1 MNKKTFII
9 IGLIFCL
16 LFTMPMASAAE
27 NSADSSSLDDNF
39 AIESDIYQLASADV
53 DGFDIADENVSDDS
67 VASISDSEEIADGPG
82 GDINKNYNENNK
94 NFGASILAADGS
106 GNTFSDLKS
115 IIENAIAN
123 GDDSVAL
130 DRDFE
135 FTSGEDDSLTD
146 GIVINSPITI
156 IGGSH
161 TIDAKNMARIFTIS
175 SNNVFLKD
183 IVFKNANA
191 SNSNS
196 HGAAGGAVYVE
207 TAGSAEEHSG
217 ISNSTFINCYS
228 TGDGGALYVKSDY
241 FTLSDSIFTDNT
253 AGDDGGAID
262 WEGDYGEI
270 SNLTASGNS
279 AISYGTSNSKGG
291 TIIITGSCMKMDQL
305 NITNSIAKADSG
317 HNGIQGGAI
326 FLTGNYCNITN
337 SRFENCSVDFDGDDA
352 SGGALYVIGNF
363 TNIIGADFINNSA
376 TEDGGAVFI
385 HGNDCTLNNTLFT
398 GNIAHNDGGAI
409 EWDGDNGMIYN
420 LTADENHGDSAHG
433 SSKGGTIIATGDRI
447 VMDMLN
453 ITNSHVNGPTYTGT
467 NTIQG
472 GAIFLT
478 GNECNITNSRFEN
491 CFADHSKVEASGGA
505 LYILGNKSSISNV
518 EISNA
523 SSKKDG
529 SAVYVFG
536 NNGNLEK
543 VSISNSKSSSGDGT
557 IMISGNNTLIDS
569 CSVDSSYAKNAGAL
583 KIAGDGTKVSNSNFT
598 NNNASAMAGAIEVL
612 GSDTTITG
620 CNISDNTAATNGGG
634 VYYKGSRF
642 TLQDSNIDHNSA
654 KVGASIYLDKG
665 SISSHIIGCNI
676 TNAYANGGNSGFGG
690 GVEWLENS
698 VDGLIKDCYFYN
710 LSSSSHG
717 GAIHWYPG
725 TNGQVDNCTFIE
737 CHVDD
742 TKNAGA
748 IYAGANTN
756 VIPKGTI
763 LSNSTFIN
771 CTSGTRGA
779 VNWNSVG
786 GLIINNTFINCGGN
800 SSATTQYGGRQAL
813 QIEKGNN
820 TQILLCEFYNCTGIG
835 GGGALRIQDQGE
847 NITIANCTF
856 DGCSNTGTA
865 GAVYISNNGK
875 NIVFE
880 NNSFTNNSAPNTGA
894 LYADS
899 RTTFSSFANN
909 TFISNKATDASGNA
923 GAVRFS
929 GEAAIADSRFID
941 NSCNGAGGAIFANG
955 KLNIS
960 GSTFENN
967 TAGTNGGAI
976 SSNNGNGNL
985 FVNESSFKYNKAPTG
1000 SAIRARSVNIEN
1012 TELLENQALFDKWNN
1027 QRHSFTENHV
1037 SINGT
1042 FVGMDNYLNAI
1053 NAGSGTFSN
1062 VVYCG
1067 VNGGGVDE
1075 GTTNTDGVTSAKS
1088 FNEVHQIVILEIFDE
1103 NNNLVESIKQY
1114 TDASGN
1120 YNFEVDLSSDA
1131 QSYSYRISHPED
1143 NYYTYAEY
1151 TLHKDSSVLNISC
1164 QNITYPEDENITF
1177 EVSGIDG
1184 MTPTGNITVVI
1195 NDTDGVIIYNDT
1207 IQLSSGK
1214 AKLDF
1219 FKLNVSEYYIH
1230 ARYNGDENYL
1240 PDNETAVFH
1249 VNQTKPSMD
1258 LETITPVSYGDN
1270 ETLVVKVIPVVG
1282 GIVPTGNVTVVITD
1296 SEGNVVVTFNEKA
1309 LTDGSVEINVTG
1321 LAVGEYNVNATYN
1334 GDENYISSDISGS
1347 FDVVQATPEVNIGT
1361 ANITYGENETVVV
1374 AVEAV
1379 EGGDVPT
1386 GNVTVVVTDS
1396 EGDVVVTFTEEA
1408 LTDGAFSFNLT
1419 GLAVGEYGVDVTYN
1433 GDVNY
1438 APASGKGEFKV
1449 DRAVPTVSV
1458 GAEDIIY
1465 GADETVVVTVSGV
1478 ESGAV
1483 PTGNVTVVVTDSE
1496 GDVVVTFTEEALTDG
1511 AFSFNLTG
1519 LAVGEYGVD
1528 VTYNGDVNYAPASGK
1543 GEFKV
1548 DRAVPTV
1555 SVGAE
1560 DIIYGADETVV
1571 VTVSGVES
1579 GAVPTGNVTVVVTDS
1594 EGDVVVFPEA
1604 ALTGGSVELNVPGLS
1619 AGKYNVSVAY
1629 NGDVNYT
1636 DASGKANFTVER
1648 ASPDIEIGTENI
1660 VYDQDET
1667 ISVTVSPVEG
1677 GTVPTGTVNIT
1688 VTDEDGNSRT
1698 FNDVSLENGAAEK
1711 VISDLDAGNYTVQ
1724 IVYSG
1729 DDNYAPDTK
1738 DGKFEVAKADAIVEI
1753 HVYDIIYGDIE
1764 ELTVTC
1770 NAPGNVT
1777 VYVNGINVT
1786 LSLDDGYEHRL
1797 FASLAAA
1804 YSGNARLDLENLAAG
1819 TYPAS
1824 VHYNGDKNHNEAD
1837 DDDTFHVIPQNTTVS
1852 VYVDD
1857 IKVGEDAI
1865 IKVELSPEAAPGNI
1879 TVTIDG
1885 RDYNVELTN
1894 GKGQLA
1900 VPGFKAGEHDVV
1912 AKYPGSQN
1920 YTNSSNSTTFKVTRN
1935 TPEVSIDSQDI
1946 NVGDMETI
1954 TVTVP
1959 KDATGNVTI
1968 TVAGKT
1974 YTAPVKD
1981 GKAVFNVPGLKAGNY
1996 AVDARYNGDDKYDSL
2011 DVNGTFTVSK
2021 VKPDM
2026 GISAA
2031 TIKVGDDGTVTVTVP
2046 KDATGKITIEVAGKK
2061 YTALIKD
2068 GKAVFNVPGLKVGI
2082 HHIKAYY
2089 EGDEKY
2095 ESSQADGYIEVV
2107 DDNHNGSHNK
2117 AHEDGIDLAS
2127 IYTGNPVMVLI
2138 LVLSF
2143 LGLLPLGRK
2152 RDDDE

>member
-1 MNKKTFII
+1 M
-9 IGLIFCL
+9 
-16 LFTMPMASAAE
+16 
-27 NSADSSSLDDNF
+27 
-39 AIESDIYQLASADV
+39 
-53 DGFDIADENVSDDS
+53 
-67 VASISDSEEIADGPG
+67 
-82 GDINKNYNENNK
+82 
-94 NFGASILAADGS
+94 
-106 GNTFSDLKS
+106 
-115 IIENAIAN
+115 
-123 GDDSVAL
+123 
-130 DRDFE
+130 
-135 FTSGEDDSLTD
+135 
-146 GIVINSPITI
+146 
-156 IGGSH
+156 
-161 TIDAKNMARIFTIS
+161 
-175 SNNVFLKD
+175 
-183 IVFKNANA
+183 
-191 SNSNS
+191 
-196 HGAAGGAVYVE
+196 
-207 TAGSAEEHSG
+207 
-217 ISNSTFINCYS
+217 
-228 TGDGGALYVKSDY
+228 
-241 FTLSDSIFTDNT
+241 
-253 AGDDGGAID
+253 
-262 WEGDYGEI
+262 
-270 SNLTASGNS
+270 
-279 AISYGTSNSKGG
+279 
-291 TIIITGSCMKMDQL
+291 
-305 NITNSIAKADSG
+305 
-317 HNGIQGGAI
+317 
-326 FLTGNYCNITN
+326 
-337 SRFENCSVDFDGDDA
+337 
-352 SGGALYVIGNF
+352 
-363 TNIIGADFINNSA
+363 
-376 TEDGGAVFI
+376 
-385 HGNDCTLNNTLFT
+385 
-398 GNIAHNDGGAI
+398 
-409 EWDGDNGMIYN
+409 
-420 LTADENHGDSAHG
+420 
-433 SSKGGTIIATGDRI
+433 
-447 VMDMLN
+447 
-453 ITNSHVNGPTYTGT
+453 
-467 NTIQG
+467 
-472 GAIFLT
+472 
-478 GNECNITNSRFEN
+478 
-491 CFADHSKVEASGGA
+491 
-505 LYILGNKSSISNV
+505 
-518 EISNA
+518 
-523 SSKKDG
+523 
-529 SAVYVFG
+529 
-536 NNGNLEK
+536 
-543 VSISNSKSSSGDGT
+543 
-557 IMISGNNTLIDS
+557 
-569 CSVDSSYAKNAGAL
+569 
-583 KIAGDGTKVSNSNFT
+583 
-598 NNNASAMAGAIEVL
+598 
-612 GSDTTITG
+612 
-620 CNISDNTAATNGGG
+620 
-634 VYYKGSRF
+634 
-642 TLQDSNIDHNSA
+642 
-654 KVGASIYLDKG
+654 
-665 SISSHIIGCNI
+665 
-676 TNAYANGGNSGFGG
+676 
-690 GVEWLENS
+690 
-698 VDGLIKDCYFYN
+698 
-710 LSSSSHG
+710 
-717 GAIHWYPG
+717 
-725 TNGQVDNCTFIE
+725 
-737 CHVDD
+737 
-742 TKNAGA
+742 
-748 IYAGANTN
+748 
-756 VIPKGTI
+756 
-763 LSNSTFIN
+763 
-771 CTSGTRGA
+771 
-779 VNWNSVG
+779 
-786 GLIINNTFINCGGN
+786 
-800 SSATTQYGGRQAL
+800 
-813 QIEKGNN
+813 
-820 TQILLCEFYNCTGIG
+820 
-835 GGGALRIQDQGE
+835 
-847 NITIANCTF
+847 
-856 DGCSNTGTA
+856 
-865 GAVYISNNGK
+865 
-875 NIVFE
+875 
-880 NNSFTNNSAPNTGA
+880 
-894 LYADS
+894 
-899 RTTFSSFANN
+899 
-909 TFISNKATDASGNA
+909 
-923 GAVRFS
+923 RFS

-1075 GTTNTDGVTSAKS
+1075 GTTNTDDVTSAKS

-1309 LTDGSVEINVTG
+1309 LTGGSVEINVTG

-1334 GDENYISSDISGS
+1334 GDENYISS
-1347 FDVVQATPEVNIGT
+1347 E
-1361 ANITYGENETVVV
+1361 
-1374 AVEAV
+1374 
-1379 EGGDVPT
+1379 
-1386 GNVTVVVTDS
+1386 
-1396 EGDVVVTFTEEA
+1396 
-1408 LTDGAFSFNLT
+1408 
-1419 GLAVGEYGVDVTYN
+1419 
-1433 GDVNY
+1433 
-1438 APASGKGEFKV
+1438 
-1449 DRAVPTVSV
+1449 
-1458 GAEDIIY
+1458 
-1465 GADETVVVTVSGV
+1465 
-1478 ESGAV
+1478 
-1483 PTGNVTVVVTDSE
+1483 
-1496 GDVVVTFTEEALTDG
+1496 
-1511 AFSFNLTG
+1511 
-1519 LAVGEYGVD
+1519 
-1528 VTYNGDVNYAPASGK
+1528 
-1543 GEFKV
+1543 
-1548 DRAVPTV
+1548 
-1555 SVGAE
+1555 
-1560 DIIYGADETVV
+1560 
-1571 VTVSGVES
+1571 
-1579 GAVPTGNVTVVVTDS
+1579 
-1594 EGDVVVFPEA
+1594 
-1604 ALTGGSVELNVPGLS
+1604 
-1619 AGKYNVSVAY
+1619 
-1629 NGDVNYT
+1629 
-1636 DASGKANFTVER
+1636 
-1648 ASPDIEIGTENI
+1648 
-1660 VYDQDET
+1660 
-1667 ISVTVSPVEG
+1667 
-1677 GTVPTGTVNIT
+1677 
-1688 VTDEDGNSRT
+1688 
-1698 FNDVSLENGAAEK
+1698 
-1711 VISDLDAGNYTVQ
+1711 
-1724 IVYSG
+1724 
-1729 DDNYAPDTK
+1729 
-1738 DGKFEVAKADAIVEI
+1738 
-1753 HVYDIIYGDIE
+1753 
-1764 ELTVTC
+1764 
-1770 NAPGNVT
+1770 
-1777 VYVNGINVT
+1777 
-1786 LSLDDGYEHRL
+1786 
-1797 FASLAAA
+1797 
-1804 YSGNARLDLENLAAG
+1804 
-1819 TYPAS
+1819 
-1824 VHYNGDKNHNEAD
+1824 D

-2068 GKAVFNVPGLKVGI
+2068 GKAVFNVPGLNVGI

>member
-620 CNISDNTAATNGGG
+620 CNISDNTATYGGG

-676 TNAYANGGNSGFGG
+676 TNAYANGGKTGFGG

-1075 GTTNTDGVTSAKS
+1075 GTTNTDDVTSAKS

-1309 LTDGSVEINVTG
+1309 LTGGSVEINVTG

-1334 GDENYISSDISGS
+1334 GDENYISS
-1347 FDVVQATPEVNIGT
+1347 E
-1361 ANITYGENETVVV
+1361 
-1374 AVEAV
+1374 
-1379 EGGDVPT
+1379 
-1386 GNVTVVVTDS
+1386 
-1396 EGDVVVTFTEEA
+1396 
-1408 LTDGAFSFNLT
+1408 
-1419 GLAVGEYGVDVTYN
+1419 
-1433 GDVNY
+1433 
-1438 APASGKGEFKV
+1438 
-1449 DRAVPTVSV
+1449 
-1458 GAEDIIY
+1458 
-1465 GADETVVVTVSGV
+1465 
-1478 ESGAV
+1478 
-1483 PTGNVTVVVTDSE
+1483 
-1496 GDVVVTFTEEALTDG
+1496 
-1511 AFSFNLTG
+1511 
-1519 LAVGEYGVD
+1519 
-1528 VTYNGDVNYAPASGK
+1528 
-1543 GEFKV
+1543 
-1548 DRAVPTV
+1548 
-1555 SVGAE
+1555 
-1560 DIIYGADETVV
+1560 
-1571 VTVSGVES
+1571 
-1579 GAVPTGNVTVVVTDS
+1579 
-1594 EGDVVVFPEA
+1594 
-1604 ALTGGSVELNVPGLS
+1604 
-1619 AGKYNVSVAY
+1619 
-1629 NGDVNYT
+1629 
-1636 DASGKANFTVER
+1636 
-1648 ASPDIEIGTENI
+1648 
-1660 VYDQDET
+1660 
-1667 ISVTVSPVEG
+1667 
-1677 GTVPTGTVNIT
+1677 
-1688 VTDEDGNSRT
+1688 
-1698 FNDVSLENGAAEK
+1698 
-1711 VISDLDAGNYTVQ
+1711 
-1724 IVYSG
+1724 
-1729 DDNYAPDTK
+1729 
-1738 DGKFEVAKADAIVEI
+1738 
-1753 HVYDIIYGDIE
+1753 
-1764 ELTVTC
+1764 
-1770 NAPGNVT
+1770 
-1777 VYVNGINVT
+1777 
-1786 LSLDDGYEHRL
+1786 
-1797 FASLAAA
+1797 
-1804 YSGNARLDLENLAAG
+1804 
-1819 TYPAS
+1819 
-1824 VHYNGDKNHNEAD
+1824 D

-2068 GKAVFNVPGLKVGI
+2068 GKAVFNVPGLNVGI

>member
-1 MNKKTFII
+1 
-9 IGLIFCL
+9 
-16 LFTMPMASAAE
+16 
-27 NSADSSSLDDNF
+27 
-39 AIESDIYQLASADV
+39 
-53 DGFDIADENVSDDS
+53 
-67 VASISDSEEIADGPG
+67 
-82 GDINKNYNENNK
+82 
-94 NFGASILAADGS
+94 
-106 GNTFSDLKS
+106 
-115 IIENAIAN
+115 
-123 GDDSVAL
+123 
-130 DRDFE
+130 
-135 FTSGEDDSLTD
+135 
-146 GIVINSPITI
+146 
-156 IGGSH
+156 
-161 TIDAKNMARIFTIS
+161 
-175 SNNVFLKD
+175 
-183 IVFKNANA
+183 
-191 SNSNS
+191 
-196 HGAAGGAVYVE
+196 
-207 TAGSAEEHSG
+207 
-217 ISNSTFINCYS
+217 
-228 TGDGGALYVKSDY
+228 
-241 FTLSDSIFTDNT
+241 
-253 AGDDGGAID
+253 
-262 WEGDYGEI
+262 
-270 SNLTASGNS
+270 
-279 AISYGTSNSKGG
+279 
-291 TIIITGSCMKMDQL
+291 
-305 NITNSIAKADSG
+305 
-317 HNGIQGGAI
+317 
-326 FLTGNYCNITN
+326 
-337 SRFENCSVDFDGDDA
+337 
-352 SGGALYVIGNF
+352 
-363 TNIIGADFINNSA
+363 
-376 TEDGGAVFI
+376 
-385 HGNDCTLNNTLFT
+385 
-398 GNIAHNDGGAI
+398 
-409 EWDGDNGMIYN
+409 
-420 LTADENHGDSAHG
+420 
-433 SSKGGTIIATGDRI
+433 
-447 VMDMLN
+447 
-453 ITNSHVNGPTYTGT
+453 
-467 NTIQG
+467 
-472 GAIFLT
+472 
-478 GNECNITNSRFEN
+478 
-491 CFADHSKVEASGGA
+491 
-505 LYILGNKSSISNV
+505 
-518 EISNA
+518 
-523 SSKKDG
+523 
-529 SAVYVFG
+529 
-536 NNGNLEK
+536 
-543 VSISNSKSSSGDGT
+543 
-557 IMISGNNTLIDS
+557 
-569 CSVDSSYAKNAGAL
+569 
-583 KIAGDGTKVSNSNFT
+583 
-598 NNNASAMAGAIEVL
+598 
-612 GSDTTITG
+612 
-620 CNISDNTAATNGGG
+620 
-634 VYYKGSRF
+634 
-642 TLQDSNIDHNSA
+642 
-654 KVGASIYLDKG
+654 
-665 SISSHIIGCNI
+665 
-676 TNAYANGGNSGFGG
+676 
-690 GVEWLENS
+690 
-698 VDGLIKDCYFYN
+698 
-710 LSSSSHG
+710 
-717 GAIHWYPG
+717 
-725 TNGQVDNCTFIE
+725 
-737 CHVDD
+737 
-742 TKNAGA
+742 
-748 IYAGANTN
+748 
-756 VIPKGTI
+756 
-763 LSNSTFIN
+763 
-771 CTSGTRGA
+771 
-779 VNWNSVG
+779 
-786 GLIINNTFINCGGN
+786 
-800 SSATTQYGGRQAL
+800 
-813 QIEKGNN
+813 
-820 TQILLCEFYNCTGIG
+820 
-835 GGGALRIQDQGE
+835 
-847 NITIANCTF
+847 
-856 DGCSNTGTA
+856 
-865 GAVYISNNGK
+865 
-875 NIVFE
+875 
-880 NNSFTNNSAPNTGA
+880 
-894 LYADS
+894 
-899 RTTFSSFANN
+899 
-909 TFISNKATDASGNA
+909 
-923 GAVRFS
+923 
-929 GEAAIADSRFID
+929 
-941 NSCNGAGGAIFANG
+941 
-955 KLNIS
+955 
-960 GSTFENN
+960 
-967 TAGTNGGAI
+967 
-976 SSNNGNGNL
+976 
-985 FVNESSFKYNKAPTG
+985 
-1000 SAIRARSVNIEN
+1000 
-1012 TELLENQALFDKWNN
+1012 
-1027 QRHSFTENHV
+1027 
-1037 SINGT
+1037 
-1042 FVGMDNYLNAI
+1042 
-1053 NAGSGTFSN
+1053 
-1062 VVYCG
+1062 
-1067 VNGGGVDE
+1067 
-1075 GTTNTDGVTSAKS
+1075 
-1088 FNEVHQIVILEIFDE
+1088 
-1103 NNNLVESIKQY
+1103 
-1114 TDASGN
+1114 
-1120 YNFEVDLSSDA
+1120 
-1131 QSYSYRISHPED
+1131 
-1143 NYYTYAEY
+1143 
-1151 TLHKDSSVLNISC
+1151 
-1164 QNITYPEDENITF
+1164 
-1177 EVSGIDG
+1177 

-1195 NDTDGVIIYNDT
+1195 NDTNGVIIYNDT

-1219 FKLNVSEYYIH
+1219 SKLNASEYYIH

-1270 ETLVVKVIPVVG
+1270 ETLVVTVIPVVG

-1347 FDVVQATPEVNIGT
+1347 FEVVQATPEVNIGT

-1496 GDVVVTFTEEALTDG
+1496 GNF
-1511 AFSFNLTG
+1511 
-1519 LAVGEYGVD
+1519 
-1528 VTYNGDVNYAPASGK
+1528 
-1543 GEFKV
+1543 
-1548 DRAVPTV
+1548 
-1555 SVGAE
+1555 
-1560 DIIYGADETVV
+1560 I
-1571 VTVSGVES
+1571 
-1579 GAVPTGNVTVVVTDS
+1579 
-1594 EGDVVVFPEA
+1594 VVFPEA

-1619 AGKYNVSVAY
+1619 AGEYNVSVAY

-1770 NAPGNVT
+1770 NALGNVT

>member
-207 TAGSAEEHSG
+207 TAGGAEEHSG

-385 HGNDCTLNNTLFT
+385 HGNDCTLKNTLFT

-620 CNISDNTAATNGGG
+620 CNISDNTATYGGG

-676 TNAYANGGNSGFGG
+676 TNAYANGGKTGFGG

-779 VNWNSVG
+779 VNWNAVG

-1075 GTTNTDGVTSAKS
+1075 GTTNTDDVTSAKS

-1309 LTDGSVEINVTG
+1309 LTGGSVEINVTG

-1334 GDENYISSDISGS
+1334 GDENYISS
-1347 FDVVQATPEVNIGT
+1347 E
-1361 ANITYGENETVVV
+1361 
-1374 AVEAV
+1374 
-1379 EGGDVPT
+1379 
-1386 GNVTVVVTDS
+1386 
-1396 EGDVVVTFTEEA
+1396 
-1408 LTDGAFSFNLT
+1408 
-1419 GLAVGEYGVDVTYN
+1419 
-1433 GDVNY
+1433 
-1438 APASGKGEFKV
+1438 
-1449 DRAVPTVSV
+1449 
-1458 GAEDIIY
+1458 
-1465 GADETVVVTVSGV
+1465 
-1478 ESGAV
+1478 
-1483 PTGNVTVVVTDSE
+1483 
-1496 GDVVVTFTEEALTDG
+1496 
-1511 AFSFNLTG
+1511 
-1519 LAVGEYGVD
+1519 
-1528 VTYNGDVNYAPASGK
+1528 
-1543 GEFKV
+1543 
-1548 DRAVPTV
+1548 
-1555 SVGAE
+1555 
-1560 DIIYGADETVV
+1560 
-1571 VTVSGVES
+1571 
-1579 GAVPTGNVTVVVTDS
+1579 
-1594 EGDVVVFPEA
+1594 
-1604 ALTGGSVELNVPGLS
+1604 
-1619 AGKYNVSVAY
+1619 
-1629 NGDVNYT
+1629 
-1636 DASGKANFTVER
+1636 
-1648 ASPDIEIGTENI
+1648 
-1660 VYDQDET
+1660 
-1667 ISVTVSPVEG
+1667 
-1677 GTVPTGTVNIT
+1677 
-1688 VTDEDGNSRT
+1688 
-1698 FNDVSLENGAAEK
+1698 
-1711 VISDLDAGNYTVQ
+1711 
-1724 IVYSG
+1724 
-1729 DDNYAPDTK
+1729 
-1738 DGKFEVAKADAIVEI
+1738 
-1753 HVYDIIYGDIE
+1753 
-1764 ELTVTC
+1764 
-1770 NAPGNVT
+1770 
-1777 VYVNGINVT
+1777 
-1786 LSLDDGYEHRL
+1786 
-1797 FASLAAA
+1797 
-1804 YSGNARLDLENLAAG
+1804 
-1819 TYPAS
+1819 
-1824 VHYNGDKNHNEAD
+1824 D

-2068 GKAVFNVPGLKVGI
+2068 GKAVFNVPGLNVGI

>member
-676 TNAYANGGNSGFGG
+676 TNAYANGGKTGFGG

-1075 GTTNTDGVTSAKS
+1075 GTTNTDDVTSAKS

-1164 QNITYPEDENITF
+1164 QNITYPKDENITF

-1195 NDTDGVIIYNDT
+1195 NDTNGVIIYNDT

-1219 FKLNVSEYYIH
+1219 SKLNASEYYIH

-1258 LETITPVSYGDN
+1258 LKTITPVSYGDN

-1309 LTDGSVEINVTG
+1309 LTGGSVEINVTG

-1396 EGDVVVTFTEEA
+1396 EG
-1408 LTDGAFSFNLT
+1408 
-1419 GLAVGEYGVDVTYN
+1419 
-1433 GDVNY
+1433 
-1438 APASGKGEFKV
+1438 
-1449 DRAVPTVSV
+1449 
-1458 GAEDIIY
+1458 
-1465 GADETVVVTVSGV
+1465 
-1478 ESGAV
+1478 
-1483 PTGNVTVVVTDSE
+1483 NV
-1496 GDVVVTFTEEALTDG
+1496 
-1511 AFSFNLTG
+1511 
-1519 LAVGEYGVD
+1519 
-1528 VTYNGDVNYAPASGK
+1528 
-1543 GEFKV
+1543 
-1548 DRAVPTV
+1548 
-1555 SVGAE
+1555 
-1560 DIIYGADETVV
+1560 I
-1571 VTVSGVES
+1571 
-1579 GAVPTGNVTVVVTDS
+1579 
-1594 EGDVVVFPEA
+1594 VVFPEA

-1667 ISVTVSPVEG
+1667 ISVTVSRVEG

-1698 FNDVSLENGAAEK
+1698 FNDVSLENGTAEK

-1770 NAPGNVT
+1770 NALGNVT

>member
-620 CNISDNTAATNGGG
+620 CNISDNTATYGGG

-676 TNAYANGGNSGFGG
+676 TNAYANGGKTGFGG

-1042 FVGMDNYLNAI
+1042 FVGRDNYLNAI

-1075 GTTNTDGVTSAKS
+1075 GTTNTDVVTSAKS

-1195 NDTDGVIIYNDT
+1195 NDTNGVIIYNDT

-1219 FKLNVSEYYIH
+1219 SKLNASEYYIH

-1270 ETLVVKVIPVVG
+1270 ETLVVTVIPVVG
-1282 GIVPTGNVTVVITD
+1282 DIDPTGNVTVVITD

-1347 FDVVQATPEVNIGT
+1347 FEVVQATPEVNIGT

-1374 AVEAV
+1374 AVEA
-1379 EGGDVPT
+1379 
-1386 GNVTVVVTDS
+1386 
-1396 EGDVVVTFTEEA
+1396 
-1408 LTDGAFSFNLT
+1408 
-1419 GLAVGEYGVDVTYN
+1419 
-1433 GDVNY
+1433 
-1438 APASGKGEFKV
+1438 
-1449 DRAVPTVSV
+1449 
-1458 GAEDIIY
+1458 
-1465 GADETVVVTVSGV
+1465 
-1478 ESGAV
+1478 
-1483 PTGNVTVVVTDSE
+1483 
-1496 GDVVVTFTEEALTDG
+1496 
-1511 AFSFNLTG
+1511 
-1519 LAVGEYGVD
+1519 
-1528 VTYNGDVNYAPASGK
+1528 
-1543 GEFKV
+1543 
-1548 DRAVPTV
+1548 
-1555 SVGAE
+1555 
-1560 DIIYGADETVV
+1560 
-1571 VTVSGVES
+1571 
-1579 GAVPTGNVTVVVTDS
+1579 
-1594 EGDVVVFPEA
+1594 
-1604 ALTGGSVELNVPGLS
+1604 
-1619 AGKYNVSVAY
+1619 
-1629 NGDVNYT
+1629 
-1636 DASGKANFTVER
+1636 
-1648 ASPDIEIGTENI
+1648 
-1660 VYDQDET
+1660 
-1667 ISVTVSPVEG
+1667 VEG

-2068 GKAVFNVPGLKVGI
+2068 GKAVFNVPGLNVGI

>member
-1 MNKKTFII
+1 M
-9 IGLIFCL
+9 
-16 LFTMPMASAAE
+16 
-27 NSADSSSLDDNF
+27 
-39 AIESDIYQLASADV
+39 
-53 DGFDIADENVSDDS
+53 
-67 VASISDSEEIADGPG
+67 
-82 GDINKNYNENNK
+82 
-94 NFGASILAADGS
+94 
-106 GNTFSDLKS
+106 
-115 IIENAIAN
+115 
-123 GDDSVAL
+123 
-130 DRDFE
+130 
-135 FTSGEDDSLTD
+135 
-146 GIVINSPITI
+146 
-156 IGGSH
+156 
-161 TIDAKNMARIFTIS
+161 
-175 SNNVFLKD
+175 
-183 IVFKNANA
+183 
-191 SNSNS
+191 
-196 HGAAGGAVYVE
+196 
-207 TAGSAEEHSG
+207 
-217 ISNSTFINCYS
+217 
-228 TGDGGALYVKSDY
+228 
-241 FTLSDSIFTDNT
+241 
-253 AGDDGGAID
+253 
-262 WEGDYGEI
+262 
-270 SNLTASGNS
+270 
-279 AISYGTSNSKGG
+279 
-291 TIIITGSCMKMDQL
+291 
-305 NITNSIAKADSG
+305 
-317 HNGIQGGAI
+317 
-326 FLTGNYCNITN
+326 
-337 SRFENCSVDFDGDDA
+337 
-352 SGGALYVIGNF
+352 
-363 TNIIGADFINNSA
+363 
-376 TEDGGAVFI
+376 
-385 HGNDCTLNNTLFT
+385 
-398 GNIAHNDGGAI
+398 
-409 EWDGDNGMIYN
+409 
-420 LTADENHGDSAHG
+420 
-433 SSKGGTIIATGDRI
+433 
-447 VMDMLN
+447 
-453 ITNSHVNGPTYTGT
+453 
-467 NTIQG
+467 
-472 GAIFLT
+472 
-478 GNECNITNSRFEN
+478 
-491 CFADHSKVEASGGA
+491 
-505 LYILGNKSSISNV
+505 
-518 EISNA
+518 
-523 SSKKDG
+523 
-529 SAVYVFG
+529 
-536 NNGNLEK
+536 
-543 VSISNSKSSSGDGT
+543 
-557 IMISGNNTLIDS
+557 
-569 CSVDSSYAKNAGAL
+569 
-583 KIAGDGTKVSNSNFT
+583 
-598 NNNASAMAGAIEVL
+598 
-612 GSDTTITG
+612 
-620 CNISDNTAATNGGG
+620 
-634 VYYKGSRF
+634 
-642 TLQDSNIDHNSA
+642 
-654 KVGASIYLDKG
+654 
-665 SISSHIIGCNI
+665 
-676 TNAYANGGNSGFGG
+676 
-690 GVEWLENS
+690 
-698 VDGLIKDCYFYN
+698 
-710 LSSSSHG
+710 
-717 GAIHWYPG
+717 
-725 TNGQVDNCTFIE
+725 
-737 CHVDD
+737 
-742 TKNAGA
+742 
-748 IYAGANTN
+748 
-756 VIPKGTI
+756 
-763 LSNSTFIN
+763 
-771 CTSGTRGA
+771 
-779 VNWNSVG
+779 
-786 GLIINNTFINCGGN
+786 
-800 SSATTQYGGRQAL
+800 
-813 QIEKGNN
+813 
-820 TQILLCEFYNCTGIG
+820 
-835 GGGALRIQDQGE
+835 
-847 NITIANCTF
+847 
-856 DGCSNTGTA
+856 
-865 GAVYISNNGK
+865 YISNNGK

-929 GEAAIADSRFID
+929 GEAAIDDSRFID

-1075 GTTNTDGVTSAKS
+1075 GTTNTDDVTSAKS

-1195 NDTDGVIIYNDT
+1195 NDTNGVIIYNDT

-1219 FKLNVSEYYIH
+1219 SKLNASEYYIH

-1270 ETLVVKVIPVVG
+1270 ETLVVTVIPVVG

-1347 FDVVQATPEVNIGT
+1347 FEVVQATPEVNIGT

-1419 GLAVGEYGVDVTYN
+1419 GLAVGEYGVDVT
-1433 GDVNY
+1433 
-1438 APASGKGEFKV
+1438 
-1449 DRAVPTVSV
+1449 
-1458 GAEDIIY
+1458 
-1465 GADETVVVTVSGV
+1465 
-1478 ESGAV
+1478 
-1483 PTGNVTVVVTDSE
+1483 
-1496 GDVVVTFTEEALTDG
+1496 
-1511 AFSFNLTG
+1511 
-1519 LAVGEYGVD
+1519 
-1528 VTYNGDVNYAPASGK
+1528 
-1543 GEFKV
+1543 
-1548 DRAVPTV
+1548 
-1555 SVGAE
+1555 
-1560 DIIYGADETVV
+1560 
-1571 VTVSGVES
+1571 
-1579 GAVPTGNVTVVVTDS
+1579 
-1594 EGDVVVFPEA
+1594 
-1604 ALTGGSVELNVPGLS
+1604 
-1619 AGKYNVSVAY
+1619 Y

>member
-106 GNTFSDLKS
+106 GNTFSDLES

-620 CNISDNTAATNGGG
+620 CNISDNTATYGGG

-676 TNAYANGGNSGFGG
+676 TNAYANGGKTGFGG

-1075 GTTNTDGVTSAKS
+1075 GTTNTDDVTSAKS

-1219 FKLNVSEYYIH
+1219 SKLNASEYYIH

-1334 GDENYISSDISGS
+1334 GDENYISS
-1347 FDVVQATPEVNIGT
+1347 E
-1361 ANITYGENETVVV
+1361 
-1374 AVEAV
+1374 
-1379 EGGDVPT
+1379 
-1386 GNVTVVVTDS
+1386 
-1396 EGDVVVTFTEEA
+1396 
-1408 LTDGAFSFNLT
+1408 
-1419 GLAVGEYGVDVTYN
+1419 
-1433 GDVNY
+1433 
-1438 APASGKGEFKV
+1438 
-1449 DRAVPTVSV
+1449 
-1458 GAEDIIY
+1458 
-1465 GADETVVVTVSGV
+1465 
-1478 ESGAV
+1478 
-1483 PTGNVTVVVTDSE
+1483 
-1496 GDVVVTFTEEALTDG
+1496 
-1511 AFSFNLTG
+1511 
-1519 LAVGEYGVD
+1519 
-1528 VTYNGDVNYAPASGK
+1528 
-1543 GEFKV
+1543 
-1548 DRAVPTV
+1548 
-1555 SVGAE
+1555 
-1560 DIIYGADETVV
+1560 
-1571 VTVSGVES
+1571 
-1579 GAVPTGNVTVVVTDS
+1579 
-1594 EGDVVVFPEA
+1594 
-1604 ALTGGSVELNVPGLS
+1604 
-1619 AGKYNVSVAY
+1619 
-1629 NGDVNYT
+1629 
-1636 DASGKANFTVER
+1636 
-1648 ASPDIEIGTENI
+1648 
-1660 VYDQDET
+1660 
-1667 ISVTVSPVEG
+1667 
-1677 GTVPTGTVNIT
+1677 
-1688 VTDEDGNSRT
+1688 
-1698 FNDVSLENGAAEK
+1698 
-1711 VISDLDAGNYTVQ
+1711 
-1724 IVYSG
+1724 
-1729 DDNYAPDTK
+1729 
-1738 DGKFEVAKADAIVEI
+1738 
-1753 HVYDIIYGDIE
+1753 
-1764 ELTVTC
+1764 
-1770 NAPGNVT
+1770 
-1777 VYVNGINVT
+1777 
-1786 LSLDDGYEHRL
+1786 
-1797 FASLAAA
+1797 
-1804 YSGNARLDLENLAAG
+1804 
-1819 TYPAS
+1819 
-1824 VHYNGDKNHNEAD
+1824 D

-2068 GKAVFNVPGLKVGI
+2068 GKAVFNVPGLNVGI

>member
-317 HNGIQGGAI
+317 HNLIQGGAI

-800 SSATTQYGGRQAL
+800 SSATTQYGGRQAM

-1042 FVGMDNYLNAI
+1042 FVGRDNYLNAI

-1075 GTTNTDGVTSAKS
+1075 GTTNTDDVTSAKS

-1195 NDTDGVIIYNDT
+1195 NDTNGVIIYNDT

-1219 FKLNVSEYYIH
+1219 SKLNASEYYIH

-1270 ETLVVKVIPVVG
+1270 ETLVVTVIPVVG

-1347 FDVVQATPEVNIGT
+1347 FEVVQATPEVNIGT

-1419 GLAVGEYGVDVTYN
+1419 GLAVGEYGVDVT
-1433 GDVNY
+1433 
-1438 APASGKGEFKV
+1438 
-1449 DRAVPTVSV
+1449 
-1458 GAEDIIY
+1458 
-1465 GADETVVVTVSGV
+1465 
-1478 ESGAV
+1478 
-1483 PTGNVTVVVTDSE
+1483 
-1496 GDVVVTFTEEALTDG
+1496 
-1511 AFSFNLTG
+1511 
-1519 LAVGEYGVD
+1519 
-1528 VTYNGDVNYAPASGK
+1528 
-1543 GEFKV
+1543 
-1548 DRAVPTV
+1548 
-1555 SVGAE
+1555 
-1560 DIIYGADETVV
+1560 
-1571 VTVSGVES
+1571 
-1579 GAVPTGNVTVVVTDS
+1579 
-1594 EGDVVVFPEA
+1594 
-1604 ALTGGSVELNVPGLS
+1604 
-1619 AGKYNVSVAY
+1619 Y

>member
-317 HNGIQGGAI
+317 HNVIQGGAI

-742 TKNAGA
+742 IKNAGA

-1075 GTTNTDGVTSAKS
+1075 GTTNTDDVTSAKS

-1195 NDTDGVIIYNDT
+1195 NDTNGVIIYNDT

-1219 FKLNVSEYYIH
+1219 SKLNASEYYIH

-1270 ETLVVKVIPVVG
+1270 ETLVVTVIPVVG
-1282 GIVPTGNVTVVITD
+1282 DIDPTGNVTVVITD

-1347 FDVVQATPEVNIGT
+1347 FEVVQATPEVNIGT

-1396 EGDVVVTFTEEA
+1396 EGVVVVTFTEEA

-1419 GLAVGEYGVDVTYN
+1419 GLAVGEYGVDVT
-1433 GDVNY
+1433 
-1438 APASGKGEFKV
+1438 
-1449 DRAVPTVSV
+1449 
-1458 GAEDIIY
+1458 
-1465 GADETVVVTVSGV
+1465 
-1478 ESGAV
+1478 
-1483 PTGNVTVVVTDSE
+1483 
-1496 GDVVVTFTEEALTDG
+1496 
-1511 AFSFNLTG
+1511 
-1519 LAVGEYGVD
+1519 
-1528 VTYNGDVNYAPASGK
+1528 
-1543 GEFKV
+1543 
-1548 DRAVPTV
+1548 
-1555 SVGAE
+1555 
-1560 DIIYGADETVV
+1560 
-1571 VTVSGVES
+1571 
-1579 GAVPTGNVTVVVTDS
+1579 
-1594 EGDVVVFPEA
+1594 
-1604 ALTGGSVELNVPGLS
+1604 
-1619 AGKYNVSVAY
+1619 Y

-1770 NAPGNVT
+1770 NALGNVT

>member
-1 MNKKTFII
+1 M
-9 IGLIFCL
+9 
-16 LFTMPMASAAE
+16 
-27 NSADSSSLDDNF
+27 
-39 AIESDIYQLASADV
+39 
-53 DGFDIADENVSDDS
+53 
-67 VASISDSEEIADGPG
+67 
-82 GDINKNYNENNK
+82 
-94 NFGASILAADGS
+94 
-106 GNTFSDLKS
+106 
-115 IIENAIAN
+115 
-123 GDDSVAL
+123 
-130 DRDFE
+130 
-135 FTSGEDDSLTD
+135 
-146 GIVINSPITI
+146 
-156 IGGSH
+156 
-161 TIDAKNMARIFTIS
+161 
-175 SNNVFLKD
+175 
-183 IVFKNANA
+183 
-191 SNSNS
+191 
-196 HGAAGGAVYVE
+196 
-207 TAGSAEEHSG
+207 
-217 ISNSTFINCYS
+217 
-228 TGDGGALYVKSDY
+228 
-241 FTLSDSIFTDNT
+241 
-253 AGDDGGAID
+253 
-262 WEGDYGEI
+262 
-270 SNLTASGNS
+270 
-279 AISYGTSNSKGG
+279 
-291 TIIITGSCMKMDQL
+291 
-305 NITNSIAKADSG
+305 
-317 HNGIQGGAI
+317 
-326 FLTGNYCNITN
+326 
-337 SRFENCSVDFDGDDA
+337 
-352 SGGALYVIGNF
+352 
-363 TNIIGADFINNSA
+363 
-376 TEDGGAVFI
+376 
-385 HGNDCTLNNTLFT
+385 
-398 GNIAHNDGGAI
+398 
-409 EWDGDNGMIYN
+409 
-420 LTADENHGDSAHG
+420 
-433 SSKGGTIIATGDRI
+433 
-447 VMDMLN
+447 
-453 ITNSHVNGPTYTGT
+453 
-467 NTIQG
+467 
-472 GAIFLT
+472 
-478 GNECNITNSRFEN
+478 
-491 CFADHSKVEASGGA
+491 
-505 LYILGNKSSISNV
+505 
-518 EISNA
+518 
-523 SSKKDG
+523 
-529 SAVYVFG
+529 
-536 NNGNLEK
+536 
-543 VSISNSKSSSGDGT
+543 
-557 IMISGNNTLIDS
+557 
-569 CSVDSSYAKNAGAL
+569 
-583 KIAGDGTKVSNSNFT
+583 
-598 NNNASAMAGAIEVL
+598 
-612 GSDTTITG
+612 
-620 CNISDNTAATNGGG
+620 
-634 VYYKGSRF
+634 
-642 TLQDSNIDHNSA
+642 
-654 KVGASIYLDKG
+654 
-665 SISSHIIGCNI
+665 
-676 TNAYANGGNSGFGG
+676 
-690 GVEWLENS
+690 
-698 VDGLIKDCYFYN
+698 
-710 LSSSSHG
+710 
-717 GAIHWYPG
+717 
-725 TNGQVDNCTFIE
+725 
-737 CHVDD
+737 
-742 TKNAGA
+742 
-748 IYAGANTN
+748 
-756 VIPKGTI
+756 
-763 LSNSTFIN
+763 
-771 CTSGTRGA
+771 
-779 VNWNSVG
+779 
-786 GLIINNTFINCGGN
+786 
-800 SSATTQYGGRQAL
+800 
-813 QIEKGNN
+813 
-820 TQILLCEFYNCTGIG
+820 
-835 GGGALRIQDQGE
+835 
-847 NITIANCTF
+847 
-856 DGCSNTGTA
+856 
-865 GAVYISNNGK
+865 
-875 NIVFE
+875 
-880 NNSFTNNSAPNTGA
+880 
-894 LYADS
+894 
-899 RTTFSSFANN
+899 
-909 TFISNKATDASGNA
+909 
-923 GAVRFS
+923 RFS

-985 FVNESSFKYNKAPTG
+985 FVNESSFKYNKAQTG

-1075 GTTNTDGVTSAKS
+1075 GTTNTDDVTSKKS

-1151 TLHKDSSVLNISC
+1151 TLHKNSSVLNISC

-1230 ARYNGDENYL
+1230 ARYNGD
-1240 PDNETAVFH
+1240 
-1249 VNQTKPSMD
+1249 
-1258 LETITPVSYGDN
+1258 
-1270 ETLVVKVIPVVG
+1270 
-1282 GIVPTGNVTVVITD
+1282 
-1296 SEGNVVVTFNEKA
+1296 
-1309 LTDGSVEINVTG
+1309 
-1321 LAVGEYNVNATYN
+1321 
-1334 GDENYISSDISGS
+1334 
-1347 FDVVQATPEVNIGT
+1347 
-1361 ANITYGENETVVV
+1361 
-1374 AVEAV
+1374 
-1379 EGGDVPT
+1379 
-1386 GNVTVVVTDS
+1386 
-1396 EGDVVVTFTEEA
+1396 
-1408 LTDGAFSFNLT
+1408 
-1419 GLAVGEYGVDVTYN
+1419 
-1433 GDVNY
+1433 
-1438 APASGKGEFKV
+1438 
-1449 DRAVPTVSV
+1449 
-1458 GAEDIIY
+1458 
-1465 GADETVVVTVSGV
+1465 
-1478 ESGAV
+1478 
-1483 PTGNVTVVVTDSE
+1483 
-1496 GDVVVTFTEEALTDG
+1496 
-1511 AFSFNLTG
+1511 
-1519 LAVGEYGVD
+1519 
-1528 VTYNGDVNYAPASGK
+1528 
-1543 GEFKV
+1543 
-1548 DRAVPTV
+1548 
-1555 SVGAE
+1555 
-1560 DIIYGADETVV
+1560 
-1571 VTVSGVES
+1571 
-1579 GAVPTGNVTVVVTDS
+1579 
-1594 EGDVVVFPEA
+1594 
-1604 ALTGGSVELNVPGLS
+1604 
-1619 AGKYNVSVAY
+1619 
-1629 NGDVNYT
+1629 
-1636 DASGKANFTVER
+1636 
-1648 ASPDIEIGTENI
+1648 
-1660 VYDQDET
+1660 
-1667 ISVTVSPVEG
+1667 
-1677 GTVPTGTVNIT
+1677 
-1688 VTDEDGNSRT
+1688 
-1698 FNDVSLENGAAEK
+1698 
-1711 VISDLDAGNYTVQ
+1711 
-1724 IVYSG
+1724 
-1729 DDNYAPDTK
+1729 DNYAPDTK

-1786 LSLDDGYEHRL
+1786 LSLDDGCEHRL

>member
-146 GIVINSPITI
+146 GIVINSTITI

-763 LSNSTFIN
+763 LSNCTFIN

-985 FVNESSFKYNKAPTG
+985 FVNESSFKYNKAQTG

-1075 GTTNTDGVTSAKS
+1075 GTTNTDDVTSKKS

-1151 TLHKDSSVLNISC
+1151 TLHKNSSVLNISC

-1230 ARYNGDENYL
+1230 ARYNGD
-1240 PDNETAVFH
+1240 
-1249 VNQTKPSMD
+1249 
-1258 LETITPVSYGDN
+1258 
-1270 ETLVVKVIPVVG
+1270 
-1282 GIVPTGNVTVVITD
+1282 
-1296 SEGNVVVTFNEKA
+1296 
-1309 LTDGSVEINVTG
+1309 
-1321 LAVGEYNVNATYN
+1321 
-1334 GDENYISSDISGS
+1334 
-1347 FDVVQATPEVNIGT
+1347 
-1361 ANITYGENETVVV
+1361 
-1374 AVEAV
+1374 
-1379 EGGDVPT
+1379 
-1386 GNVTVVVTDS
+1386 
-1396 EGDVVVTFTEEA
+1396 
-1408 LTDGAFSFNLT
+1408 
-1419 GLAVGEYGVDVTYN
+1419 
-1433 GDVNY
+1433 
-1438 APASGKGEFKV
+1438 
-1449 DRAVPTVSV
+1449 
-1458 GAEDIIY
+1458 
-1465 GADETVVVTVSGV
+1465 
-1478 ESGAV
+1478 
-1483 PTGNVTVVVTDSE
+1483 
-1496 GDVVVTFTEEALTDG
+1496 
-1511 AFSFNLTG
+1511 
-1519 LAVGEYGVD
+1519 
-1528 VTYNGDVNYAPASGK
+1528 
-1543 GEFKV
+1543 
-1548 DRAVPTV
+1548 
-1555 SVGAE
+1555 
-1560 DIIYGADETVV
+1560 
-1571 VTVSGVES
+1571 
-1579 GAVPTGNVTVVVTDS
+1579 
-1594 EGDVVVFPEA
+1594 
-1604 ALTGGSVELNVPGLS
+1604 
-1619 AGKYNVSVAY
+1619 
-1629 NGDVNYT
+1629 
-1636 DASGKANFTVER
+1636 
-1648 ASPDIEIGTENI
+1648 
-1660 VYDQDET
+1660 
-1667 ISVTVSPVEG
+1667 
-1677 GTVPTGTVNIT
+1677 
-1688 VTDEDGNSRT
+1688 
-1698 FNDVSLENGAAEK
+1698 
-1711 VISDLDAGNYTVQ
+1711 
-1724 IVYSG
+1724 
-1729 DDNYAPDTK
+1729 DNYAPDTK

-1786 LSLDDGYEHRL
+1786 LSLDDGCEHRL

>member
-317 HNGIQGGAI
+317 HNLIQGGAI

-478 GNECNITNSRFEN
+478 GNECNITNSRFAN

-800 SSATTQYGGRQAL
+800 SSATTQYGGRQAM

-985 FVNESSFKYNKAPTG
+985 FVNESSFKYNKAQTG

-1012 TELLENQALFDKWNN
+1012 TELLENQAFFDKWNN

-1075 GTTNTDGVTSAKS
+1075 GTTNTDYVTSEKS

-1195 NDTDGVIIYNDT
+1195 NDTNGVIIYNDT

-1219 FKLNVSEYYIH
+1219 SKLNASEYYIH

-1258 LETITPVSYGDN
+1258 LETITPVSYGKN
-1270 ETLVVKVIPVVG
+1270 ETLVVTVIPVVG

-1347 FDVVQATPEVNIGT
+1347 FEVVQATPEVNIGT

-1419 GLAVGEYGVDVTYN
+1419 
-1433 GDVNY
+1433 
-1438 APASGKGEFKV
+1438 
-1449 DRAVPTVSV
+1449 
-1458 GAEDIIY
+1458 
-1465 GADETVVVTVSGV
+1465 
-1478 ESGAV
+1478 
-1483 PTGNVTVVVTDSE
+1483 
-1496 GDVVVTFTEEALTDG
+1496 
-1511 AFSFNLTG
+1511 
-1519 LAVGEYGVD
+1519 
-1528 VTYNGDVNYAPASGK
+1528 
-1543 GEFKV
+1543 
-1548 DRAVPTV
+1548 
-1555 SVGAE
+1555 
-1560 DIIYGADETVV
+1560 
-1571 VTVSGVES
+1571 
-1579 GAVPTGNVTVVVTDS
+1579 
-1594 EGDVVVFPEA
+1594 
-1604 ALTGGSVELNVPGLS
+1604 GLS

-1996 AVDARYNGDDKYDSL
+1996 AVDARYNGDDKYDSQ

>member
-337 SRFENCSVDFDGDDA
+337 AVFENCTVDFDGDDA
-352 SGGALYVIGNF
+352 SGGALYIIGNF
-363 TNIIGADFINNSA
+363 TNIICAEFINNSA

-385 HGNDCTLNNTLFT
+385 NGNDCTLNKTVFT

-409 EWDGDNGMIYN
+409 EWDGDNGIIHN
-420 LTADENHGDSAHG
+420 LKADGNHADSAHG
-433 SSKGGTIIATGDRI
+433 SSKGGTIIVTGDRI

-453 ITNSHVNGPTYTGT
+453 ISNSHVNGPTYTGT

-472 GAIFLT
+472 GAVFLT

-505 LYILGNKSSISNV
+505 LYILGNKSRIINV

-523 SSKKDG
+523 SSRNDG

-536 NNGNLEK
+536 NNGDLEK

-557 IMISGNNTLIDS
+557 ILISGSNTSIDR
-569 CSVDSSYAKNAGAL
+569 CVVDSSSAKNAGAL
-583 KIAGDGTKVSNSNFT
+583 KITGDGTNVSNSNFT
-598 NNNASAMAGAIEVL
+598 NNNASAIAGAIEVL

-620 CNISDNTAATNGGG
+620 CNISDNTASTNGGG

-654 KVGASIYLDKG
+654 KAGANIYLDKG
-665 SISSHIIGCNI
+665 SVSSHIIGCNI
-676 TNAYANGGNSGFGG
+676 TNAYANGGNSGYGG

-710 LSSSSHG
+710 LTSSGHG

-725 TNGQVDNCTFIE
+725 TNGQVDNCTFVE
-737 CHVDD
+737 CHVDG
-742 TKNAGA
+742 TKNGGA
-748 IYAGANTN
+748 IYAGANSN
-756 VIPKGTI
+756 IIPKGTI

-786 GLIINNTFINCGGN
+786 GLIINNTFINCGSN

-1258 LETITPVSYGDN
+1258 LG
-1270 ETLVVKVIPVVG
+1270 
-1282 GIVPTGNVTVVITD
+1282 TV
-1296 SEGNVVVTFNEKA
+1296 
-1309 LTDGSVEINVTG
+1309 
-1321 LAVGEYNVNATYN
+1321 
-1334 GDENYISSDISGS
+1334 
-1347 FDVVQATPEVNIGT
+1347 
-1361 ANITYGENETVVV
+1361 NITYGENETVVV
-1374 AVEAV
+1374 AVEA
-1379 EGGDVPT
+1379 
-1386 GNVTVVVTDS
+1386 
-1396 EGDVVVTFTEEA
+1396 
-1408 LTDGAFSFNLT
+1408 
-1419 GLAVGEYGVDVTYN
+1419 
-1433 GDVNY
+1433 
-1438 APASGKGEFKV
+1438 
-1449 DRAVPTVSV
+1449 
-1458 GAEDIIY
+1458 
-1465 GADETVVVTVSGV
+1465 
-1478 ESGAV
+1478 
-1483 PTGNVTVVVTDSE
+1483 
-1496 GDVVVTFTEEALTDG
+1496 
-1511 AFSFNLTG
+1511 
-1519 LAVGEYGVD
+1519 
-1528 VTYNGDVNYAPASGK
+1528 
-1543 GEFKV
+1543 
-1548 DRAVPTV
+1548 
-1555 SVGAE
+1555 
-1560 DIIYGADETVV
+1560 
-1571 VTVSGVES
+1571 
-1579 GAVPTGNVTVVVTDS
+1579 
-1594 EGDVVVFPEA
+1594 
-1604 ALTGGSVELNVPGLS
+1604 
-1619 AGKYNVSVAY
+1619 
-1629 NGDVNYT
+1629 
-1636 DASGKANFTVER
+1636 
-1648 ASPDIEIGTENI
+1648 
-1660 VYDQDET
+1660 
-1667 ISVTVSPVEG
+1667 VEG

-1770 NAPGNVT
+1770 NALGNVT

-2068 GKAVFNVPGLKVGI
+2068 GKAVFNVPGLNVGI

>member
-106 GNTFSDLKS
+106 GNTFSDLES

-317 HNGIQGGAI
+317 
-326 FLTGNYCNITN
+326 NITN

-620 CNISDNTAATNGGG
+620 CNISDNTATYGGG

-676 TNAYANGGNSGFGG
+676 TNAYANGGKTGFGG

-1075 GTTNTDGVTSAKS
+1075 GTTNTDDVTSAKS

-1309 LTDGSVEINVTG
+1309 LTGGSVEINVTG

-1334 GDENYISSDISGS
+1334 GDENYISS
-1347 FDVVQATPEVNIGT
+1347 E
-1361 ANITYGENETVVV
+1361 
-1374 AVEAV
+1374 
-1379 EGGDVPT
+1379 
-1386 GNVTVVVTDS
+1386 
-1396 EGDVVVTFTEEA
+1396 
-1408 LTDGAFSFNLT
+1408 
-1419 GLAVGEYGVDVTYN
+1419 
-1433 GDVNY
+1433 
-1438 APASGKGEFKV
+1438 
-1449 DRAVPTVSV
+1449 
-1458 GAEDIIY
+1458 
-1465 GADETVVVTVSGV
+1465 
-1478 ESGAV
+1478 
-1483 PTGNVTVVVTDSE
+1483 
-1496 GDVVVTFTEEALTDG
+1496 
-1511 AFSFNLTG
+1511 
-1519 LAVGEYGVD
+1519 
-1528 VTYNGDVNYAPASGK
+1528 
-1543 GEFKV
+1543 
-1548 DRAVPTV
+1548 
-1555 SVGAE
+1555 
-1560 DIIYGADETVV
+1560 
-1571 VTVSGVES
+1571 
-1579 GAVPTGNVTVVVTDS
+1579 
-1594 EGDVVVFPEA
+1594 
-1604 ALTGGSVELNVPGLS
+1604 
-1619 AGKYNVSVAY
+1619 
-1629 NGDVNYT
+1629 
-1636 DASGKANFTVER
+1636 
-1648 ASPDIEIGTENI
+1648 
-1660 VYDQDET
+1660 
-1667 ISVTVSPVEG
+1667 
-1677 GTVPTGTVNIT
+1677 
-1688 VTDEDGNSRT
+1688 
-1698 FNDVSLENGAAEK
+1698 
-1711 VISDLDAGNYTVQ
+1711 
-1724 IVYSG
+1724 
-1729 DDNYAPDTK
+1729 
-1738 DGKFEVAKADAIVEI
+1738 
-1753 HVYDIIYGDIE
+1753 
-1764 ELTVTC
+1764 
-1770 NAPGNVT
+1770 
-1777 VYVNGINVT
+1777 
-1786 LSLDDGYEHRL
+1786 
-1797 FASLAAA
+1797 
-1804 YSGNARLDLENLAAG
+1804 
-1819 TYPAS
+1819 
-1824 VHYNGDKNHNEAD
+1824 D

-1894 GKGQLA
+1894 
-1900 VPGFKAGEHDVV
+1900 VV

-2068 GKAVFNVPGLKVGI
+2068 GKAVFNVPGLNVGI

>member
-106 GNTFSDLKS
+106 GNTFSDLES

-317 HNGIQGGAI
+317 HNVIQGGAI

-634 VYYKGSRF
+634 VYYKGSKF

-742 TKNAGA
+742 IKNAGA

-1075 GTTNTDGVTSAKS
+1075 GTTNTDDVTSAKS

-1195 NDTDGVIIYNDT
+1195 NDTNGVIIYNDT

-1219 FKLNVSEYYIH
+1219 SKLNASEYYIH

-1270 ETLVVKVIPVVG
+1270 ETLVVTVIPVVG

-1347 FDVVQATPEVNIGT
+1347 FEVVQATPEVNIGT

-1419 GLAVGEYGVDVTYN
+1419 GLAVGEYGVDVT
-1433 GDVNY
+1433 
-1438 APASGKGEFKV
+1438 
-1449 DRAVPTVSV
+1449 
-1458 GAEDIIY
+1458 
-1465 GADETVVVTVSGV
+1465 
-1478 ESGAV
+1478 
-1483 PTGNVTVVVTDSE
+1483 
-1496 GDVVVTFTEEALTDG
+1496 
-1511 AFSFNLTG
+1511 
-1519 LAVGEYGVD
+1519 
-1528 VTYNGDVNYAPASGK
+1528 
-1543 GEFKV
+1543 
-1548 DRAVPTV
+1548 
-1555 SVGAE
+1555 
-1560 DIIYGADETVV
+1560 
-1571 VTVSGVES
+1571 
-1579 GAVPTGNVTVVVTDS
+1579 
-1594 EGDVVVFPEA
+1594 
-1604 ALTGGSVELNVPGLS
+1604 
-1619 AGKYNVSVAY
+1619 Y

-1770 NAPGNVT
+1770 NALGNVT

>member
-207 TAGSAEEHSG
+207 TAGGAEEHSG

-317 HNGIQGGAI
+317 HNVIQGGAI

-742 TKNAGA
+742 IKNAGA

-1075 GTTNTDGVTSAKS
+1075 GTTNTDDVTSAKS

-1195 NDTDGVIIYNDT
+1195 NDTNGVIIYNDT

-1219 FKLNVSEYYIH
+1219 SKLNASEYYIH

-1270 ETLVVKVIPVVG
+1270 ETLVVTVIPVVG

-1347 FDVVQATPEVNIGT
+1347 FEVVQATPEVNIGT

-1419 GLAVGEYGVDVTYN
+1419 GLAVGEYGVDVT
-1433 GDVNY
+1433 
-1438 APASGKGEFKV
+1438 
-1449 DRAVPTVSV
+1449 
-1458 GAEDIIY
+1458 
-1465 GADETVVVTVSGV
+1465 
-1478 ESGAV
+1478 
-1483 PTGNVTVVVTDSE
+1483 
-1496 GDVVVTFTEEALTDG
+1496 
-1511 AFSFNLTG
+1511 
-1519 LAVGEYGVD
+1519 
-1528 VTYNGDVNYAPASGK
+1528 
-1543 GEFKV
+1543 
-1548 DRAVPTV
+1548 
-1555 SVGAE
+1555 
-1560 DIIYGADETVV
+1560 
-1571 VTVSGVES
+1571 
-1579 GAVPTGNVTVVVTDS
+1579 
-1594 EGDVVVFPEA
+1594 
-1604 ALTGGSVELNVPGLS
+1604 
-1619 AGKYNVSVAY
+1619 Y

>member
-106 GNTFSDLKS
+106 GNTFSDLES

-317 HNGIQGGAI
+317 HNVIQGGAI

-742 TKNAGA
+742 IKNAGA

-1075 GTTNTDGVTSAKS
+1075 GTTNTDDVTSAKS

-1195 NDTDGVIIYNDT
+1195 NDTNGVIIYNDT

-1219 FKLNVSEYYIH
+1219 SKLNASEYYIH

-1270 ETLVVKVIPVVG
+1270 ETLVVTVIPVVG

-1347 FDVVQATPEVNIGT
+1347 FEVVQATPEVNIGT

-1419 GLAVGEYGVDVTYN
+1419 GLAVGEYGVDVT
-1433 GDVNY
+1433 
-1438 APASGKGEFKV
+1438 
-1449 DRAVPTVSV
+1449 
-1458 GAEDIIY
+1458 
-1465 GADETVVVTVSGV
+1465 
-1478 ESGAV
+1478 
-1483 PTGNVTVVVTDSE
+1483 
-1496 GDVVVTFTEEALTDG
+1496 
-1511 AFSFNLTG
+1511 
-1519 LAVGEYGVD
+1519 
-1528 VTYNGDVNYAPASGK
+1528 
-1543 GEFKV
+1543 
-1548 DRAVPTV
+1548 
-1555 SVGAE
+1555 
-1560 DIIYGADETVV
+1560 
-1571 VTVSGVES
+1571 
-1579 GAVPTGNVTVVVTDS
+1579 
-1594 EGDVVVFPEA
+1594 
-1604 ALTGGSVELNVPGLS
+1604 
-1619 AGKYNVSVAY
+1619 Y

>member
-763 LSNSTFIN
+763 LSNCTFIN

-1075 GTTNTDGVTSAKS
+1075 GTTNTDDVTSAKS

-1195 NDTDGVIIYNDT
+1195 NDTNGVIIYNDT

-1219 FKLNVSEYYIH
+1219 SKLNASEYYIH

-1270 ETLVVKVIPVVG
+1270 ETLVVTVIPVVG
-1282 GIVPTGNVTVVITD
+1282 GIDPTGNVTVVITD
-1296 SEGNVVVTFNEKA
+1296 SEGNVVVTFKEKA

-1347 FDVVQATPEVNIGT
+1347 FEVVQATPEVNIGT

-1396 EGDVVVTFTEEA
+1396 EG
-1408 LTDGAFSFNLT
+1408 
-1419 GLAVGEYGVDVTYN
+1419 
-1433 GDVNY
+1433 
-1438 APASGKGEFKV
+1438 
-1449 DRAVPTVSV
+1449 
-1458 GAEDIIY
+1458 
-1465 GADETVVVTVSGV
+1465 
-1478 ESGAV
+1478 
-1483 PTGNVTVVVTDSE
+1483 NV
-1496 GDVVVTFTEEALTDG
+1496 
-1511 AFSFNLTG
+1511 
-1519 LAVGEYGVD
+1519 
-1528 VTYNGDVNYAPASGK
+1528 
-1543 GEFKV
+1543 
-1548 DRAVPTV
+1548 
-1555 SVGAE
+1555 
-1560 DIIYGADETVV
+1560 I
-1571 VTVSGVES
+1571 
-1579 GAVPTGNVTVVVTDS
+1579 
-1594 EGDVVVFPEA
+1594 VVFPEA

-1619 AGKYNVSVAY
+1619 AGEYNVSVAY

-1770 NAPGNVT
+1770 NALGNVT

>member
-317 HNGIQGGAI
+317 HNLIQGGAI

-478 GNECNITNSRFEN
+478 GNECNITNSRFAN

-800 SSATTQYGGRQAL
+800 SSATTQYGGRQAM

-1042 FVGMDNYLNAI
+1042 FVGRDNYLNAI

-1075 GTTNTDGVTSAKS
+1075 GTTNTDVVTSAKS

-1151 TLHKDSSVLNISC
+1151 TLHKNSSVLNISC

-1195 NDTDGVIIYNDT
+1195 NDTNGVIIYNDT

-1219 FKLNVSEYYIH
+1219 SKLNASEYYIH

-1258 LETITPVSYGDN
+1258 LETITPVSYGKN
-1270 ETLVVKVIPVVG
+1270 ETLVVTVIPVVG

-1347 FDVVQATPEVNIGT
+1347 FEVVQTTPEVNIGT

-1396 EGDVVVTFTEEA
+1396 EG
-1408 LTDGAFSFNLT
+1408 
-1419 GLAVGEYGVDVTYN
+1419 
-1433 GDVNY
+1433 
-1438 APASGKGEFKV
+1438 
-1449 DRAVPTVSV
+1449 
-1458 GAEDIIY
+1458 
-1465 GADETVVVTVSGV
+1465 
-1478 ESGAV
+1478 
-1483 PTGNVTVVVTDSE
+1483 NV
-1496 GDVVVTFTEEALTDG
+1496 
-1511 AFSFNLTG
+1511 
-1519 LAVGEYGVD
+1519 
-1528 VTYNGDVNYAPASGK
+1528 
-1543 GEFKV
+1543 
-1548 DRAVPTV
+1548 
-1555 SVGAE
+1555 
-1560 DIIYGADETVV
+1560 I
-1571 VTVSGVES
+1571 
-1579 GAVPTGNVTVVVTDS
+1579 
-1594 EGDVVVFPEA
+1594 VVFPEA

-1619 AGKYNVSVAY
+1619 AGEYNVSVAY

-2026 GISAA
+2026 SISAA

>member
-1 MNKKTFII
+1 M
-9 IGLIFCL
+9 
-16 LFTMPMASAAE
+16 
-27 NSADSSSLDDNF
+27 
-39 AIESDIYQLASADV
+39 
-53 DGFDIADENVSDDS
+53 
-67 VASISDSEEIADGPG
+67 
-82 GDINKNYNENNK
+82 
-94 NFGASILAADGS
+94 
-106 GNTFSDLKS
+106 
-115 IIENAIAN
+115 
-123 GDDSVAL
+123 
-130 DRDFE
+130 
-135 FTSGEDDSLTD
+135 
-146 GIVINSPITI
+146 
-156 IGGSH
+156 
-161 TIDAKNMARIFTIS
+161 
-175 SNNVFLKD
+175 
-183 IVFKNANA
+183 
-191 SNSNS
+191 
-196 HGAAGGAVYVE
+196 
-207 TAGSAEEHSG
+207 
-217 ISNSTFINCYS
+217 
-228 TGDGGALYVKSDY
+228 
-241 FTLSDSIFTDNT
+241 
-253 AGDDGGAID
+253 
-262 WEGDYGEI
+262 
-270 SNLTASGNS
+270 
-279 AISYGTSNSKGG
+279 
-291 TIIITGSCMKMDQL
+291 
-305 NITNSIAKADSG
+305 
-317 HNGIQGGAI
+317 
-326 FLTGNYCNITN
+326 
-337 SRFENCSVDFDGDDA
+337 
-352 SGGALYVIGNF
+352 
-363 TNIIGADFINNSA
+363 
-376 TEDGGAVFI
+376 
-385 HGNDCTLNNTLFT
+385 
-398 GNIAHNDGGAI
+398 
-409 EWDGDNGMIYN
+409 
-420 LTADENHGDSAHG
+420 
-433 SSKGGTIIATGDRI
+433 
-447 VMDMLN
+447 
-453 ITNSHVNGPTYTGT
+453 
-467 NTIQG
+467 
-472 GAIFLT
+472 
-478 GNECNITNSRFEN
+478 
-491 CFADHSKVEASGGA
+491 
-505 LYILGNKSSISNV
+505 
-518 EISNA
+518 
-523 SSKKDG
+523 
-529 SAVYVFG
+529 
-536 NNGNLEK
+536 
-543 VSISNSKSSSGDGT
+543 
-557 IMISGNNTLIDS
+557 
-569 CSVDSSYAKNAGAL
+569 
-583 KIAGDGTKVSNSNFT
+583 
-598 NNNASAMAGAIEVL
+598 
-612 GSDTTITG
+612 
-620 CNISDNTAATNGGG
+620 
-634 VYYKGSRF
+634 
-642 TLQDSNIDHNSA
+642 
-654 KVGASIYLDKG
+654 
-665 SISSHIIGCNI
+665 
-676 TNAYANGGNSGFGG
+676 
-690 GVEWLENS
+690 
-698 VDGLIKDCYFYN
+698 
-710 LSSSSHG
+710 
-717 GAIHWYPG
+717 
-725 TNGQVDNCTFIE
+725 
-737 CHVDD
+737 
-742 TKNAGA
+742 
-748 IYAGANTN
+748 
-756 VIPKGTI
+756 
-763 LSNSTFIN
+763 
-771 CTSGTRGA
+771 
-779 VNWNSVG
+779 
-786 GLIINNTFINCGGN
+786 
-800 SSATTQYGGRQAL
+800 
-813 QIEKGNN
+813 
-820 TQILLCEFYNCTGIG
+820 
-835 GGGALRIQDQGE
+835 
-847 NITIANCTF
+847 
-856 DGCSNTGTA
+856 
-865 GAVYISNNGK
+865 YISNNGK

-880 NNSFTNNSAPNTGA
+880 NNSFTNNSAPNAGA
-894 LYADS
+894 LYADA

-909 TFISNKATDASGNA
+909 EFISNKATDASGNA

-929 GEAAIADSRFID
+929 GDAAVVDSRFID

-1000 SAIRARSVNIEN
+1000 SAIRANTVNIEN

-1027 QRHSFTENHV
+1027 ERHSFTGNHV

-1042 FVGMDNYLNAI
+1042 FVGKDNYLNAI
-1053 NAGSGTFSN
+1053 NAASGTFSN

-1075 GTTNTDGVTSAKS
+1075 GTTNTDDVTSAKS

-1151 TLHKDSSVLNISC
+1151 TLHKNSSVLNISC

-1195 NDTDGVIIYNDT
+1195 NDTNGVIIYNDT

-1219 FKLNVSEYYIH
+1219 SKLNASEYYIH

-1270 ETLVVKVIPVVG
+1270 ETLVVTVIPVVG

-1296 SEGNVVVTFNEKA
+1296 SEGNVVVTFKEKA

-1334 GDENYISSDISGS
+1334 GDENYISS
-1347 FDVVQATPEVNIGT
+1347 E
-1361 ANITYGENETVVV
+1361 
-1374 AVEAV
+1374 
-1379 EGGDVPT
+1379 
-1386 GNVTVVVTDS
+1386 
-1396 EGDVVVTFTEEA
+1396 
-1408 LTDGAFSFNLT
+1408 
-1419 GLAVGEYGVDVTYN
+1419 
-1433 GDVNY
+1433 
-1438 APASGKGEFKV
+1438 
-1449 DRAVPTVSV
+1449 
-1458 GAEDIIY
+1458 
-1465 GADETVVVTVSGV
+1465 
-1478 ESGAV
+1478 
-1483 PTGNVTVVVTDSE
+1483 
-1496 GDVVVTFTEEALTDG
+1496 
-1511 AFSFNLTG
+1511 
-1519 LAVGEYGVD
+1519 
-1528 VTYNGDVNYAPASGK
+1528 
-1543 GEFKV
+1543 
-1548 DRAVPTV
+1548 
-1555 SVGAE
+1555 
-1560 DIIYGADETVV
+1560 
-1571 VTVSGVES
+1571 
-1579 GAVPTGNVTVVVTDS
+1579 
-1594 EGDVVVFPEA
+1594 
-1604 ALTGGSVELNVPGLS
+1604 
-1619 AGKYNVSVAY
+1619 
-1629 NGDVNYT
+1629 
-1636 DASGKANFTVER
+1636 
-1648 ASPDIEIGTENI
+1648 
-1660 VYDQDET
+1660 
-1667 ISVTVSPVEG
+1667 
-1677 GTVPTGTVNIT
+1677 
-1688 VTDEDGNSRT
+1688 
-1698 FNDVSLENGAAEK
+1698 
-1711 VISDLDAGNYTVQ
+1711 
-1724 IVYSG
+1724 
-1729 DDNYAPDTK
+1729 
-1738 DGKFEVAKADAIVEI
+1738 
-1753 HVYDIIYGDIE
+1753 
-1764 ELTVTC
+1764 
-1770 NAPGNVT
+1770 
-1777 VYVNGINVT
+1777 
-1786 LSLDDGYEHRL
+1786 
-1797 FASLAAA
+1797 
-1804 YSGNARLDLENLAAG
+1804 
-1819 TYPAS
+1819 
-1824 VHYNGDKNHNEAD
+1824 D

>member
-1 MNKKTFII
+1 M
-9 IGLIFCL
+9 
-16 LFTMPMASAAE
+16 
-27 NSADSSSLDDNF
+27 
-39 AIESDIYQLASADV
+39 
-53 DGFDIADENVSDDS
+53 
-67 VASISDSEEIADGPG
+67 
-82 GDINKNYNENNK
+82 
-94 NFGASILAADGS
+94 
-106 GNTFSDLKS
+106 
-115 IIENAIAN
+115 
-123 GDDSVAL
+123 
-130 DRDFE
+130 
-135 FTSGEDDSLTD
+135 
-146 GIVINSPITI
+146 
-156 IGGSH
+156 
-161 TIDAKNMARIFTIS
+161 
-175 SNNVFLKD
+175 
-183 IVFKNANA
+183 
-191 SNSNS
+191 
-196 HGAAGGAVYVE
+196 
-207 TAGSAEEHSG
+207 
-217 ISNSTFINCYS
+217 
-228 TGDGGALYVKSDY
+228 
-241 FTLSDSIFTDNT
+241 
-253 AGDDGGAID
+253 
-262 WEGDYGEI
+262 
-270 SNLTASGNS
+270 
-279 AISYGTSNSKGG
+279 
-291 TIIITGSCMKMDQL
+291 
-305 NITNSIAKADSG
+305 
-317 HNGIQGGAI
+317 
-326 FLTGNYCNITN
+326 
-337 SRFENCSVDFDGDDA
+337 
-352 SGGALYVIGNF
+352 
-363 TNIIGADFINNSA
+363 
-376 TEDGGAVFI
+376 
-385 HGNDCTLNNTLFT
+385 
-398 GNIAHNDGGAI
+398 
-409 EWDGDNGMIYN
+409 
-420 LTADENHGDSAHG
+420 
-433 SSKGGTIIATGDRI
+433 
-447 VMDMLN
+447 
-453 ITNSHVNGPTYTGT
+453 
-467 NTIQG
+467 
-472 GAIFLT
+472 
-478 GNECNITNSRFEN
+478 
-491 CFADHSKVEASGGA
+491 
-505 LYILGNKSSISNV
+505 
-518 EISNA
+518 
-523 SSKKDG
+523 
-529 SAVYVFG
+529 
-536 NNGNLEK
+536 
-543 VSISNSKSSSGDGT
+543 
-557 IMISGNNTLIDS
+557 
-569 CSVDSSYAKNAGAL
+569 
-583 KIAGDGTKVSNSNFT
+583 
-598 NNNASAMAGAIEVL
+598 
-612 GSDTTITG
+612 
-620 CNISDNTAATNGGG
+620 
-634 VYYKGSRF
+634 
-642 TLQDSNIDHNSA
+642 
-654 KVGASIYLDKG
+654 
-665 SISSHIIGCNI
+665 
-676 TNAYANGGNSGFGG
+676 
-690 GVEWLENS
+690 
-698 VDGLIKDCYFYN
+698 
-710 LSSSSHG
+710 
-717 GAIHWYPG
+717 
-725 TNGQVDNCTFIE
+725 
-737 CHVDD
+737 
-742 TKNAGA
+742 
-748 IYAGANTN
+748 
-756 VIPKGTI
+756 
-763 LSNSTFIN
+763 
-771 CTSGTRGA
+771 
-779 VNWNSVG
+779 
-786 GLIINNTFINCGGN
+786 
-800 SSATTQYGGRQAL
+800 
-813 QIEKGNN
+813 
-820 TQILLCEFYNCTGIG
+820 
-835 GGGALRIQDQGE
+835 
-847 NITIANCTF
+847 
-856 DGCSNTGTA
+856 
-865 GAVYISNNGK
+865 YISNNGK

-1075 GTTNTDGVTSAKS
+1075 GTTNTDDVTSAKS

-1151 TLHKDSSVLNISC
+1151 TLHKYSSVLNISC

-1195 NDTDGVIIYNDT
+1195 NDTNGVIIYNDT

-1219 FKLNVSEYYIH
+1219 SKLNASEYYIH

-1258 LETITPVSYGDN
+1258 LG
-1270 ETLVVKVIPVVG
+1270 
-1282 GIVPTGNVTVVITD
+1282 TV
-1296 SEGNVVVTFNEKA
+1296 
-1309 LTDGSVEINVTG
+1309 
-1321 LAVGEYNVNATYN
+1321 
-1334 GDENYISSDISGS
+1334 
-1347 FDVVQATPEVNIGT
+1347 
-1361 ANITYGENETVVV
+1361 NITYGENETVVV
-1374 AVEAV
+1374 AVEA
-1379 EGGDVPT
+1379 
-1386 GNVTVVVTDS
+1386 
-1396 EGDVVVTFTEEA
+1396 
-1408 LTDGAFSFNLT
+1408 
-1419 GLAVGEYGVDVTYN
+1419 
-1433 GDVNY
+1433 
-1438 APASGKGEFKV
+1438 
-1449 DRAVPTVSV
+1449 
-1458 GAEDIIY
+1458 
-1465 GADETVVVTVSGV
+1465 
-1478 ESGAV
+1478 
-1483 PTGNVTVVVTDSE
+1483 
-1496 GDVVVTFTEEALTDG
+1496 
-1511 AFSFNLTG
+1511 
-1519 LAVGEYGVD
+1519 
-1528 VTYNGDVNYAPASGK
+1528 
-1543 GEFKV
+1543 
-1548 DRAVPTV
+1548 
-1555 SVGAE
+1555 
-1560 DIIYGADETVV
+1560 
-1571 VTVSGVES
+1571 
-1579 GAVPTGNVTVVVTDS
+1579 
-1594 EGDVVVFPEA
+1594 
-1604 ALTGGSVELNVPGLS
+1604 
-1619 AGKYNVSVAY
+1619 
-1629 NGDVNYT
+1629 
-1636 DASGKANFTVER
+1636 
-1648 ASPDIEIGTENI
+1648 
-1660 VYDQDET
+1660 
-1667 ISVTVSPVEG
+1667 VEG

-1770 NAPGNVT
+1770 NALGNVT

-2117 AHEDGIDLAS
+2117 AHEDGIDLAR

-2152 RDDDE
+2152 RDDDDE

>member
-207 TAGSAEEHSG
+207 TAGGAEEHSG

-385 HGNDCTLNNTLFT
+385 HGNDCTLKNTLFT

-620 CNISDNTAATNGGG
+620 CNISDNTATYGGG

-676 TNAYANGGNSGFGG
+676 TNAYANGGKTGFGG

-786 GLIINNTFINCGGN
+786 GLIINNTFINCGSN

-847 NITIANCTF
+847 NITSANCTF

-880 NNSFTNNSAPNTGA
+880 NNSFTNNSAPNAGA
-894 LYADS
+894 LYADA

-1075 GTTNTDGVTSAKS
+1075 GTTNTDDVTSAKS

-1309 LTDGSVEINVTG
+1309 LTGGSVEINVTG

-1334 GDENYISSDISGS
+1334 GDENYISS
-1347 FDVVQATPEVNIGT
+1347 E
-1361 ANITYGENETVVV
+1361 
-1374 AVEAV
+1374 
-1379 EGGDVPT
+1379 
-1386 GNVTVVVTDS
+1386 
-1396 EGDVVVTFTEEA
+1396 
-1408 LTDGAFSFNLT
+1408 
-1419 GLAVGEYGVDVTYN
+1419 
-1433 GDVNY
+1433 
-1438 APASGKGEFKV
+1438 
-1449 DRAVPTVSV
+1449 
-1458 GAEDIIY
+1458 
-1465 GADETVVVTVSGV
+1465 
-1478 ESGAV
+1478 
-1483 PTGNVTVVVTDSE
+1483 
-1496 GDVVVTFTEEALTDG
+1496 
-1511 AFSFNLTG
+1511 
-1519 LAVGEYGVD
+1519 
-1528 VTYNGDVNYAPASGK
+1528 
-1543 GEFKV
+1543 
-1548 DRAVPTV
+1548 
-1555 SVGAE
+1555 
-1560 DIIYGADETVV
+1560 
-1571 VTVSGVES
+1571 
-1579 GAVPTGNVTVVVTDS
+1579 
-1594 EGDVVVFPEA
+1594 
-1604 ALTGGSVELNVPGLS
+1604 
-1619 AGKYNVSVAY
+1619 
-1629 NGDVNYT
+1629 
-1636 DASGKANFTVER
+1636 
-1648 ASPDIEIGTENI
+1648 
-1660 VYDQDET
+1660 
-1667 ISVTVSPVEG
+1667 
-1677 GTVPTGTVNIT
+1677 
-1688 VTDEDGNSRT
+1688 
-1698 FNDVSLENGAAEK
+1698 
-1711 VISDLDAGNYTVQ
+1711 
-1724 IVYSG
+1724 
-1729 DDNYAPDTK
+1729 
-1738 DGKFEVAKADAIVEI
+1738 
-1753 HVYDIIYGDIE
+1753 
-1764 ELTVTC
+1764 
-1770 NAPGNVT
+1770 
-1777 VYVNGINVT
+1777 
-1786 LSLDDGYEHRL
+1786 
-1797 FASLAAA
+1797 
-1804 YSGNARLDLENLAAG
+1804 
-1819 TYPAS
+1819 
-1824 VHYNGDKNHNEAD
+1824 D

-2068 GKAVFNVPGLKVGI
+2068 GKAVFNVPGLNVGI

>member
-106 GNTFSDLKS
+106 GNTFSDLES

-620 CNISDNTAATNGGG
+620 CNISDNTATYGGG

-676 TNAYANGGNSGFGG
+676 TNAYANGGKTGFGG

-1075 GTTNTDGVTSAKS
+1075 GTTNTDDVTSAKS

-1309 LTDGSVEINVTG
+1309 LTGGSVEINVTG

-1334 GDENYISSDISGS
+1334 GDENYISS
-1347 FDVVQATPEVNIGT
+1347 E
-1361 ANITYGENETVVV
+1361 
-1374 AVEAV
+1374 
-1379 EGGDVPT
+1379 
-1386 GNVTVVVTDS
+1386 
-1396 EGDVVVTFTEEA
+1396 
-1408 LTDGAFSFNLT
+1408 
-1419 GLAVGEYGVDVTYN
+1419 
-1433 GDVNY
+1433 
-1438 APASGKGEFKV
+1438 
-1449 DRAVPTVSV
+1449 
-1458 GAEDIIY
+1458 
-1465 GADETVVVTVSGV
+1465 
-1478 ESGAV
+1478 
-1483 PTGNVTVVVTDSE
+1483 
-1496 GDVVVTFTEEALTDG
+1496 
-1511 AFSFNLTG
+1511 
-1519 LAVGEYGVD
+1519 
-1528 VTYNGDVNYAPASGK
+1528 
-1543 GEFKV
+1543 
-1548 DRAVPTV
+1548 
-1555 SVGAE
+1555 
-1560 DIIYGADETVV
+1560 
-1571 VTVSGVES
+1571 
-1579 GAVPTGNVTVVVTDS
+1579 
-1594 EGDVVVFPEA
+1594 
-1604 ALTGGSVELNVPGLS
+1604 
-1619 AGKYNVSVAY
+1619 
-1629 NGDVNYT
+1629 
-1636 DASGKANFTVER
+1636 
-1648 ASPDIEIGTENI
+1648 
-1660 VYDQDET
+1660 
-1667 ISVTVSPVEG
+1667 
-1677 GTVPTGTVNIT
+1677 
-1688 VTDEDGNSRT
+1688 
-1698 FNDVSLENGAAEK
+1698 
-1711 VISDLDAGNYTVQ
+1711 
-1724 IVYSG
+1724 
-1729 DDNYAPDTK
+1729 
-1738 DGKFEVAKADAIVEI
+1738 
-1753 HVYDIIYGDIE
+1753 
-1764 ELTVTC
+1764 
-1770 NAPGNVT
+1770 
-1777 VYVNGINVT
+1777 
-1786 LSLDDGYEHRL
+1786 
-1797 FASLAAA
+1797 
-1804 YSGNARLDLENLAAG
+1804 
-1819 TYPAS
+1819 
-1824 VHYNGDKNHNEAD
+1824 D

>member
-106 GNTFSDLKS
+106 GNTFSYLKS

-317 HNGIQGGAI
+317 HNLIQGGAI

-710 LSSSSHG
+710 LTSSGHG

-725 TNGQVDNCTFIE
+725 TNGQVDNCTFVE
-737 CHVDD
+737 CHVDG
-742 TKNAGA
+742 TKNGGA
-748 IYAGANTN
+748 IYAGANSN
-756 VIPKGTI
+756 IIPKGTI

-786 GLIINNTFINCGGN
+786 GLIINNTFINCGSN

-835 GGGALRIQDQGE
+835 GGGALRVQDQGE

-880 NNSFTNNSAPNTGA
+880 NNSFTNNSAPNAGA
-894 LYADS
+894 LYADA

-909 TFISNKATDASGNA
+909 EFISNKATDASGNA

-929 GEAAIADSRFID
+929 GDAAVVDSRFID

-1000 SAIRARSVNIEN
+1000 SAIRANTVNIEN

-1027 QRHSFTENHV
+1027 ERHSFTGNHV

-1042 FVGMDNYLNAI
+1042 FVGKDNYLNAI
-1053 NAGSGTFSN
+1053 NAASGTFSN

-1075 GTTNTDGVTSAKS
+1075 GTTNTDDVTSAKS
-1088 FNEVHQIVILEIFDE
+1088 FNEVHQIVVLEIFDE

-1120 YNFEVDLSSDA
+1120 YNFEVDLSSEA

-1151 TLHKDSSVLNISC
+1151 TLHRNSTVLNISC

-1184 MTPTGNITVVI
+1184 MTPTGNITVII
-1195 NDTDGVIIYNDT
+1195 NDTNGVVIYNDT
-1207 IQLSSGK
+1207 ISLSSGK

-1219 FKLNVSEYYIH
+1219 SKLNASEYYVY
-1230 ARYNGDENYL
+1230 ARYNGDDDYL

-1249 VNQTKPSMD
+1249 VNQTRPSMD
-1258 LETITPVSYGDN
+1258 LETSTPVNYGDN
-1270 ETLVVKVIPVVG
+1270 ETLVVTVLPVEG

-1296 SEGNVVVTFNEKA
+1296 SEGNVVATFTEEA

-1321 LAVGEYNVNATYN
+1321 LAVGEYDVNATYN
-1334 GDENYISSDISGS
+1334 GDLNYVSSDISGS
-1347 FDVVQATPEVNIGT
+1347 FEVVQVTPDVNIST

-1374 AVEAV
+1374 TVEAV
-1379 EGGDVPT
+1379 EGGANPT
-1386 GNVTVVVTDS
+1386 GNVTVVVTNS
-1396 EGDVVVTFTEEA
+1396 SGDVVATFTEEA
-1408 LTDGAFSFNLT
+1408 LTDGTFSFNLPD
-1419 GLAVGEYGVDVTYN
+1419 LAVGEYYVDVTYN

-1438 APASGKGEFKV
+1438 IQASGKGDFKV
-1449 DRAVPTVSV
+1449 DWAVPTVSAGTV
-1458 GAEDIIY
+1458 NITY
-1465 GADETVVVTVSGV
+1465 GDDETIGVSVSGV
-1478 ESGAV
+1478 GDGAV
-1483 PTGNVTVVVTDSE
+1483 PTGNVTVVVTDSS
-1496 GDVVVTFTEEALTDG
+1496 GAVVATFTEEAL
-1511 AFSFNLTG
+1511 
-1519 LAVGEYGVD
+1519 
-1528 VTYNGDVNYAPASGK
+1528 
-1543 GEFKV
+1543 
-1548 DRAVPTV
+1548 
-1555 SVGAE
+1555 
-1560 DIIYGADETVV
+1560 
-1571 VTVSGVES
+1571 
-1579 GAVPTGNVTVVVTDS
+1579 
-1594 EGDVVVFPEA
+1594 
-1604 ALTGGSVELNVPGLS
+1604 
-1619 AGKYNVSVAY
+1619 
-1629 NGDVNYT
+1629 
-1636 DASGKANFTVER
+1636 
-1648 ASPDIEIGTENI
+1648 
-1660 VYDQDET
+1660 
-1667 ISVTVSPVEG
+1667 
-1677 GTVPTGTVNIT
+1677 
-1688 VTDEDGNSRT
+1688 
-1698 FNDVSLENGAAEK
+1698 
-1711 VISDLDAGNYTVQ
+1711 
-1724 IVYSG
+1724 
-1729 DDNYAPDTK
+1729 
-1738 DGKFEVAKADAIVEI
+1738 
-1753 HVYDIIYGDIE
+1753 
-1764 ELTVTC
+1764 
-1770 NAPGNVT
+1770 
-1777 VYVNGINVT
+1777 
-1786 LSLDDGYEHRL
+1786 
-1797 FASLAAA
+1797 
-1804 YSGNARLDLENLAAG
+1804 
-1819 TYPAS
+1819 
-1824 VHYNGDKNHNEAD
+1824 
-1837 DDDTFHVIPQNTTVS
+1837 
-1852 VYVDD
+1852 
-1857 IKVGEDAI
+1857 
-1865 IKVELSPEAAPGNI
+1865 
-1879 TVTIDG
+1879 
-1885 RDYNVELTN
+1885 
-1894 GKGQLA
+1894 
-1900 VPGFKAGEHDVV
+1900 
-1912 AKYPGSQN
+1912 
-1920 YTNSSNSTTFKVTRN
+1920 
-1935 TPEVSIDSQDI
+1935 
-1946 NVGDMETI
+1946 
-1954 TVTVP
+1954 
-1959 KDATGNVTI
+1959 
-1968 TVAGKT
+1968 
-1974 YTAPVKD
+1974 
-1981 GKAVFNVPGLKAGNY
+1981 
-1996 AVDARYNGDDKYDSL
+1996 
-2011 DVNGTFTVSK
+2011 
-2021 VKPDM
+2021 
-2026 GISAA
+2026 
-2031 TIKVGDDGTVTVTVP
+2031 
-2046 KDATGKITIEVAGKK
+2046 
-2061 YTALIKD
+2061 
-2068 GKAVFNVPGLKVGI
+2068 
-2082 HHIKAYY
+2082 
-2089 EGDEKY
+2089 
-2095 ESSQADGYIEVV
+2095 
-2107 DDNHNGSHNK
+2107 
-2117 AHEDGIDLAS
+2117 
-2127 IYTGNPVMVLI
+2127 
-2138 LVLSF
+2138 
-2143 LGLLPLGRK
+2143 
-2152 RDDDE
+2152 

>member
-1 MNKKTFII
+1 
-9 IGLIFCL
+9 
-16 LFTMPMASAAE
+16 
-27 NSADSSSLDDNF
+27 
-39 AIESDIYQLASADV
+39 
-53 DGFDIADENVSDDS
+53 
-67 VASISDSEEIADGPG
+67 
-82 GDINKNYNENNK
+82 
-94 NFGASILAADGS
+94 
-106 GNTFSDLKS
+106 
-115 IIENAIAN
+115 
-123 GDDSVAL
+123 
-130 DRDFE
+130 
-135 FTSGEDDSLTD
+135 
-146 GIVINSPITI
+146 
-156 IGGSH
+156 
-161 TIDAKNMARIFTIS
+161 
-175 SNNVFLKD
+175 
-183 IVFKNANA
+183 
-191 SNSNS
+191 
-196 HGAAGGAVYVE
+196 
-207 TAGSAEEHSG
+207 
-217 ISNSTFINCYS
+217 
-228 TGDGGALYVKSDY
+228 
-241 FTLSDSIFTDNT
+241 
-253 AGDDGGAID
+253 
-262 WEGDYGEI
+262 
-270 SNLTASGNS
+270 
-279 AISYGTSNSKGG
+279 
-291 TIIITGSCMKMDQL
+291 MKMDQL

-337 SRFENCSVDFDGDDA
+337 AVFENCTVDFDGDDA
-352 SGGALYVIGNF
+352 SGGALYIIGNF
-363 TNIIGADFINNSA
+363 TNIICAEFINNSA

-385 HGNDCTLNNTLFT
+385 NGNDCTLNKTVFT

-409 EWDGDNGMIYN
+409 EWDGDNGIIHN
-420 LTADENHGDSAHG
+420 LKADGNHADSAHG
-433 SSKGGTIIATGDRI
+433 SSKGGTIIVTGDRI

-453 ITNSHVNGPTYTGT
+453 ISNSHVNGPTYTGT

-472 GAIFLT
+472 GAVFLT

-505 LYILGNKSSISNV
+505 LYILGNKSRIINV

-523 SSKKDG
+523 SSRNDG

-536 NNGNLEK
+536 NNGDLEK

-557 IMISGNNTLIDS
+557 ILISGSNTSIDR
-569 CSVDSSYAKNAGAL
+569 CVVDSSSAKNAGAL
-583 KIAGDGTKVSNSNFT
+583 KITGDGTNVSNSNFT
-598 NNNASAMAGAIEVL
+598 NNNASAIAGAIEVL

-620 CNISDNTAATNGGG
+620 CNISDNTASTNGGG

-654 KVGASIYLDKG
+654 KAGANIYLDKG
-665 SISSHIIGCNI
+665 SVSSHIIGCNI
-676 TNAYANGGNSGFGG
+676 TNAYANGGNSGYGG

-710 LSSSSHG
+710 LTSSGHG

-725 TNGQVDNCTFIE
+725 TNGQVDNCTFVE
-737 CHVDD
+737 CHVDG
-742 TKNAGA
+742 TKNGGA
-748 IYAGANTN
+748 IYAGAN
-756 VIPKGTI
+756 
-763 LSNSTFIN
+763 
-771 CTSGTRGA
+771 R
-779 VNWNSVG
+779 NWNSVG
-786 GLIINNTFINCGGN
+786 GLIINNTFINCGSN

-1258 LETITPVSYGDN
+1258 LG
-1270 ETLVVKVIPVVG
+1270 
-1282 GIVPTGNVTVVITD
+1282 TV
-1296 SEGNVVVTFNEKA
+1296 
-1309 LTDGSVEINVTG
+1309 
-1321 LAVGEYNVNATYN
+1321 
-1334 GDENYISSDISGS
+1334 
-1347 FDVVQATPEVNIGT
+1347 
-1361 ANITYGENETVVV
+1361 NITYGENETVVV
-1374 AVEAV
+1374 AVEA
-1379 EGGDVPT
+1379 
-1386 GNVTVVVTDS
+1386 
-1396 EGDVVVTFTEEA
+1396 
-1408 LTDGAFSFNLT
+1408 
-1419 GLAVGEYGVDVTYN
+1419 
-1433 GDVNY
+1433 
-1438 APASGKGEFKV
+1438 
-1449 DRAVPTVSV
+1449 
-1458 GAEDIIY
+1458 
-1465 GADETVVVTVSGV
+1465 
-1478 ESGAV
+1478 
-1483 PTGNVTVVVTDSE
+1483 
-1496 GDVVVTFTEEALTDG
+1496 
-1511 AFSFNLTG
+1511 
-1519 LAVGEYGVD
+1519 
-1528 VTYNGDVNYAPASGK
+1528 
-1543 GEFKV
+1543 
-1548 DRAVPTV
+1548 
-1555 SVGAE
+1555 
-1560 DIIYGADETVV
+1560 
-1571 VTVSGVES
+1571 
-1579 GAVPTGNVTVVVTDS
+1579 
-1594 EGDVVVFPEA
+1594 
-1604 ALTGGSVELNVPGLS
+1604 
-1619 AGKYNVSVAY
+1619 
-1629 NGDVNYT
+1629 
-1636 DASGKANFTVER
+1636 
-1648 ASPDIEIGTENI
+1648 
-1660 VYDQDET
+1660 
-1667 ISVTVSPVEG
+1667 VEG

-1770 NAPGNVT
+1770 NALGNVT

>member
-16 LFTMPMASAAE
+16 LFTIPMASAAE

-317 HNGIQGGAI
+317 HNLIQGGAI

-800 SSATTQYGGRQAL
+800 SSATTQYGGRQAM

-1042 FVGMDNYLNAI
+1042 FVGRDNYLNAI

-1075 GTTNTDGVTSAKS
+1075 GTTNTDDVTSAKS

-1151 TLHKDSSVLNISC
+1151 TLHKNSSVLNISC

-1195 NDTDGVIIYNDT
+1195 NDTNGVIIYNDT

-1219 FKLNVSEYYIH
+1219 SKLNASEYYIH

-1270 ETLVVKVIPVVG
+1270 ETLVVTVIPVVG

-1296 SEGNVVVTFNEKA
+1296 SEGNVVVTFNETA

-1347 FDVVQATPEVNIGT
+1347 FEVVQATPEVNIGT

-1419 GLAVGEYGVDVTYN
+1419 GL
-1433 GDVNY
+1433 
-1438 APASGKGEFKV
+1438 
-1449 DRAVPTVSV
+1449 
-1458 GAEDIIY
+1458 
-1465 GADETVVVTVSGV
+1465 
-1478 ESGAV
+1478 
-1483 PTGNVTVVVTDSE
+1483 
-1496 GDVVVTFTEEALTDG
+1496 
-1511 AFSFNLTG
+1511 
-1519 LAVGEYGVD
+1519 
-1528 VTYNGDVNYAPASGK
+1528 
-1543 GEFKV
+1543 
-1548 DRAVPTV
+1548 
-1555 SVGAE
+1555 
-1560 DIIYGADETVV
+1560 
-1571 VTVSGVES
+1571 
-1579 GAVPTGNVTVVVTDS
+1579 
-1594 EGDVVVFPEA
+1594 
-1604 ALTGGSVELNVPGLS
+1604 S
-1619 AGKYNVSVAY
+1619 AGEYNVSVAY

>member
-106 GNTFSDLKS
+106 GNTFSDLES

-385 HGNDCTLNNTLFT
+385 HGNDCTLKNTLFT

-620 CNISDNTAATNGGG
+620 CNISDNTATYGGG

-676 TNAYANGGNSGFGG
+676 TNAYANGGKTGFGG

-1075 GTTNTDGVTSAKS
+1075 GTTNTDDVTSAKS

-1309 LTDGSVEINVTG
+1309 LTGGSVEINVTG

-1334 GDENYISSDISGS
+1334 GDENYISS
-1347 FDVVQATPEVNIGT
+1347 E
-1361 ANITYGENETVVV
+1361 
-1374 AVEAV
+1374 
-1379 EGGDVPT
+1379 
-1386 GNVTVVVTDS
+1386 
-1396 EGDVVVTFTEEA
+1396 
-1408 LTDGAFSFNLT
+1408 
-1419 GLAVGEYGVDVTYN
+1419 
-1433 GDVNY
+1433 
-1438 APASGKGEFKV
+1438 
-1449 DRAVPTVSV
+1449 
-1458 GAEDIIY
+1458 
-1465 GADETVVVTVSGV
+1465 
-1478 ESGAV
+1478 
-1483 PTGNVTVVVTDSE
+1483 
-1496 GDVVVTFTEEALTDG
+1496 
-1511 AFSFNLTG
+1511 
-1519 LAVGEYGVD
+1519 
-1528 VTYNGDVNYAPASGK
+1528 
-1543 GEFKV
+1543 
-1548 DRAVPTV
+1548 
-1555 SVGAE
+1555 
-1560 DIIYGADETVV
+1560 
-1571 VTVSGVES
+1571 
-1579 GAVPTGNVTVVVTDS
+1579 
-1594 EGDVVVFPEA
+1594 
-1604 ALTGGSVELNVPGLS
+1604 
-1619 AGKYNVSVAY
+1619 
-1629 NGDVNYT
+1629 
-1636 DASGKANFTVER
+1636 
-1648 ASPDIEIGTENI
+1648 
-1660 VYDQDET
+1660 
-1667 ISVTVSPVEG
+1667 
-1677 GTVPTGTVNIT
+1677 
-1688 VTDEDGNSRT
+1688 
-1698 FNDVSLENGAAEK
+1698 
-1711 VISDLDAGNYTVQ
+1711 
-1724 IVYSG
+1724 
-1729 DDNYAPDTK
+1729 
-1738 DGKFEVAKADAIVEI
+1738 
-1753 HVYDIIYGDIE
+1753 
-1764 ELTVTC
+1764 
-1770 NAPGNVT
+1770 
-1777 VYVNGINVT
+1777 
-1786 LSLDDGYEHRL
+1786 
-1797 FASLAAA
+1797 
-1804 YSGNARLDLENLAAG
+1804 
-1819 TYPAS
+1819 
-1824 VHYNGDKNHNEAD
+1824 D

-2068 GKAVFNVPGLKVGI
+2068 GKAVFNVPGLNVGI

>member
-317 HNGIQGGAI
+317 HNLIQGGAI
-326 FLTGNYCNITN
+326 FLTGNYCNITNSRFENCSVDFDGDDASGGALYVIGNFTNIIGADFINNSATEDGGAVFIHGNDCTLNNTLFTGNIAHNDGGAIEWDGDNGMIYNLTADENHGDSAHGSSKGGTIIATGDRIVMDMLNITNSHVNGPTYTGTNTIQGGAIFLTGNECNITN

-800 SSATTQYGGRQAL
+800 SSATTQYGGRQAM

-1042 FVGMDNYLNAI
+1042 FVGRDNYLNAI

-1075 GTTNTDGVTSAKS
+1075 GTTNTDDVTSAKS

-1195 NDTDGVIIYNDT
+1195 NDTNGVIIYNDT

-1219 FKLNVSEYYIH
+1219 SKLNASEYYIH

-1270 ETLVVKVIPVVG
+1270 ETLVVTVIPVVG

-1347 FDVVQATPEVNIGT
+1347 FEVVQATPEVNIGT

-1419 GLAVGEYGVDVTYN
+1419 GLAVGEYGVDVT
-1433 GDVNY
+1433 
-1438 APASGKGEFKV
+1438 
-1449 DRAVPTVSV
+1449 
-1458 GAEDIIY
+1458 
-1465 GADETVVVTVSGV
+1465 
-1478 ESGAV
+1478 
-1483 PTGNVTVVVTDSE
+1483 
-1496 GDVVVTFTEEALTDG
+1496 
-1511 AFSFNLTG
+1511 
-1519 LAVGEYGVD
+1519 
-1528 VTYNGDVNYAPASGK
+1528 
-1543 GEFKV
+1543 
-1548 DRAVPTV
+1548 
-1555 SVGAE
+1555 
-1560 DIIYGADETVV
+1560 
-1571 VTVSGVES
+1571 
-1579 GAVPTGNVTVVVTDS
+1579 
-1594 EGDVVVFPEA
+1594 
-1604 ALTGGSVELNVPGLS
+1604 
-1619 AGKYNVSVAY
+1619 Y

>member
-1419 GLAVGEYGVDVTYN
+1419 GLDVGEYGVDVTYN

-1449 DRAVPTVSV
+1449 DR
-1458 GAEDIIY
+1458 D
-1465 GADETVVVTVSGV
+1465 
-1478 ESGAV
+1478 
-1483 PTGNVTVVVTDSE
+1483 
-1496 GDVVVTFTEEALTDG
+1496 
-1511 AFSFNLTG
+1511 
-1519 LAVGEYGVD
+1519 
-1528 VTYNGDVNYAPASGK
+1528 
-1543 GEFKV
+1543 
-1548 DRAVPTV
+1548 
-1555 SVGAE
+1555 
-1560 DIIYGADETVV
+1560 GADETVV

>member
-317 HNGIQGGAI
+317 HNVIQGGAI

-742 TKNAGA
+742 IKNAGA

-1075 GTTNTDGVTSAKS
+1075 GTTNTDDVTSAKS

-1195 NDTDGVIIYNDT
+1195 NDTNGVIIYNDT

-1219 FKLNVSEYYIH
+1219 SKLNASEYYIH

-1270 ETLVVKVIPVVG
+1270 ETLVVTIIPVVG

-1347 FDVVQATPEVNIGT
+1347 FEVVQATPEVNIGT

-1419 GLAVGEYGVDVTYN
+1419 GLAVGEYGVDVT
-1433 GDVNY
+1433 
-1438 APASGKGEFKV
+1438 
-1449 DRAVPTVSV
+1449 
-1458 GAEDIIY
+1458 
-1465 GADETVVVTVSGV
+1465 
-1478 ESGAV
+1478 
-1483 PTGNVTVVVTDSE
+1483 
-1496 GDVVVTFTEEALTDG
+1496 
-1511 AFSFNLTG
+1511 
-1519 LAVGEYGVD
+1519 
-1528 VTYNGDVNYAPASGK
+1528 
-1543 GEFKV
+1543 
-1548 DRAVPTV
+1548 
-1555 SVGAE
+1555 
-1560 DIIYGADETVV
+1560 
-1571 VTVSGVES
+1571 
-1579 GAVPTGNVTVVVTDS
+1579 
-1594 EGDVVVFPEA
+1594 
-1604 ALTGGSVELNVPGLS
+1604 
-1619 AGKYNVSVAY
+1619 Y

-1770 NAPGNVT
+1770 NALGNVT

-2068 GKAVFNVPGLKVGI
+2068 GKAVFNVPGLNVGI

>member
-67 VASISDSEEIADGPG
+67 VASISDSEGIADGPG

-317 HNGIQGGAI
+317 HNLIQGGAI

-800 SSATTQYGGRQAL
+800 SSATTQYGGRQAM

-1042 FVGMDNYLNAI
+1042 FVGRDNYLNAI

-1075 GTTNTDGVTSAKS
+1075 GTTNTDDVTSAKS

-1195 NDTDGVIIYNDT
+1195 NDTNGVIIYNDT

-1219 FKLNVSEYYIH
+1219 SKLNASEYYIH

-1270 ETLVVKVIPVVG
+1270 ETLVVTVIPVVG

-1347 FDVVQATPEVNIGT
+1347 FEVVQATPEVNIGT

-1396 EGDVVVTFTEEA
+1396 EG
-1408 LTDGAFSFNLT
+1408 
-1419 GLAVGEYGVDVTYN
+1419 
-1433 GDVNY
+1433 
-1438 APASGKGEFKV
+1438 
-1449 DRAVPTVSV
+1449 
-1458 GAEDIIY
+1458 
-1465 GADETVVVTVSGV
+1465 
-1478 ESGAV
+1478 
-1483 PTGNVTVVVTDSE
+1483 NV
-1496 GDVVVTFTEEALTDG
+1496 
-1511 AFSFNLTG
+1511 
-1519 LAVGEYGVD
+1519 
-1528 VTYNGDVNYAPASGK
+1528 
-1543 GEFKV
+1543 
-1548 DRAVPTV
+1548 
-1555 SVGAE
+1555 
-1560 DIIYGADETVV
+1560 I
-1571 VTVSGVES
+1571 
-1579 GAVPTGNVTVVVTDS
+1579 
-1594 EGDVVVFPEA
+1594 VVFPEA

-1619 AGKYNVSVAY
+1619 AGEYNVSVAY

>member
-1075 GTTNTDGVTSAKS
+1075 GTTNTDDVTSAKS

-1195 NDTDGVIIYNDT
+1195 NDTNGVIIYNDT

-1219 FKLNVSEYYIH
+1219 SKLNASEYYIH

-1270 ETLVVKVIPVVG
+1270 ETLVVTVIPVVG
-1282 GIVPTGNVTVVITD
+1282 GIDPTGNVTVVITD

-1347 FDVVQATPEVNIGT
+1347 FEVVQATPEVNIGT

-1496 GDVVVTFTEEALTDG
+1496 GNF
-1511 AFSFNLTG
+1511 
-1519 LAVGEYGVD
+1519 
-1528 VTYNGDVNYAPASGK
+1528 
-1543 GEFKV
+1543 
-1548 DRAVPTV
+1548 
-1555 SVGAE
+1555 
-1560 DIIYGADETVV
+1560 I
-1571 VTVSGVES
+1571 
-1579 GAVPTGNVTVVVTDS
+1579 
-1594 EGDVVVFPEA
+1594 VVFPEA

-1770 NAPGNVT
+1770 NALGNVT

>member
-106 GNTFSDLKS
+106 GNTFSDLES

-207 TAGSAEEHSG
+207 TAGGAEEHSG

-317 HNGIQGGAI
+317 HNVIQGGAI

-742 TKNAGA
+742 IKNAGA

-1075 GTTNTDGVTSAKS
+1075 GTTNTDDVTSAKS

-1195 NDTDGVIIYNDT
+1195 NDTNGVIIYNDT

-1219 FKLNVSEYYIH
+1219 SKLNASEYYIH

-1270 ETLVVKVIPVVG
+1270 ETLVVTVIPVVG

-1347 FDVVQATPEVNIGT
+1347 FEVVQATPEVNIGT

-1419 GLAVGEYGVDVTYN
+1419 GLAVGEYGVDVT
-1433 GDVNY
+1433 
-1438 APASGKGEFKV
+1438 
-1449 DRAVPTVSV
+1449 
-1458 GAEDIIY
+1458 
-1465 GADETVVVTVSGV
+1465 
-1478 ESGAV
+1478 
-1483 PTGNVTVVVTDSE
+1483 
-1496 GDVVVTFTEEALTDG
+1496 
-1511 AFSFNLTG
+1511 
-1519 LAVGEYGVD
+1519 
-1528 VTYNGDVNYAPASGK
+1528 
-1543 GEFKV
+1543 
-1548 DRAVPTV
+1548 
-1555 SVGAE
+1555 
-1560 DIIYGADETVV
+1560 
-1571 VTVSGVES
+1571 
-1579 GAVPTGNVTVVVTDS
+1579 
-1594 EGDVVVFPEA
+1594 
-1604 ALTGGSVELNVPGLS
+1604 
-1619 AGKYNVSVAY
+1619 Y